1 MEGFDASNENVEVE
15 LQRQQFVKEKNDIV
29 CGFLKEK
36 EIIEIMH
43 KEEVDNLVARH
54 EQETELMRKEFQLEK
69 QDLLQGFQKQQVEN
83 VNEFKR
89 ERENYEGKTAR
100 DFQSRERNLEM
111 KYKEEK
117 LKMRREYEEIIAEKN
132 EEIKMIRRELL
143 RVEHQENLS
152 VRHSPESDVYITKIE
167 HNEEL
172 KRLAEKFNVEK
183 LELVREFHRDKAKLV
198 QVFSNQ
204 AERMNSNFDH
214 VKQRMQ
220 EDQEKELE
228 FKLEITEKL
237 LSEKFELEKK
247 RMLHQ
252 FEREMKELQESLE
265 FGYNETLLEKN
276 QTIDDLE
283 QEKRRL
289 LNALHTERFS
299 LARIYNREMS
309 LLTKSDQITKEDV
322 EVALI
327 DETAKL
333 KQQYEDELNK
343 MEQQHRQ
350 KIEVIKRKQRPFR
363 ESELEH
369 RKEIEKLKKDFENEK
384 GRLEA
389 EFRKEQF
396 NLLKSFEFEKNDLQQ
411 EYEGVINEKELEMQ
425 QRESDM
431 RQLYEEELDR
441 LKSIVA
447 KQREELETSKQKLT
461 DLADQTEEFLS
472 EKNRIEEKF
481 LKENNHR
488 QSLQQTMEANIK
500 TYERNMKEVEAFHKR
515 ELAQLRKEK
524 EQLQKIESEKKDLQK
539 EVDAL
544 KVKLEEAQIAS
555 EKEAEVGS
563 SFVAEP
569 TVTVDGEAYKEIE
582 GIRVDVKSTPTET
595 RDETL
600 KSEKE
605 EMNDFLRKIRERLR
619 KCMIKGK
626 EPKTLEEF
634 EMSYKQMKDAINQ
647 EIVEIDKIC
656 GSKENGEHDI
666 TILFPEEPTFSL
678 KDQMQA
684 VDDLLGEENTKGN
697 IDKSTKEKI
706 NLQVKGMLKKV
717 HRSHE
722 LEKLKLKKEQQH
734 EFGNVLKELADE
746 KAAKVQEPVKD
757 LRHLQDTNERGDRSP
772 MCAEIKATKD
782 RGTSTDGLHQ
792 TRNDKTSMS
801 SLYMVDELRRENE
814 GLRRSFDELENVFTK
829 DKKELTEKLQT
840 QHHDFVMSA
849 EGEIIEKLLKQ
860 KSSLEEALNTER
872 FYLSRLYYQEMKD
885 ELGDILSRRTEKLK
899 REFNGEKMNLIFKY
913 ERDITDLQKLLSEK
927 AELEMRLLQE
937 RNDVTAKLLAAHKK
951 ASPEKSRRE
960 RLKEKERLER
970 DKENLEIAIPLKKEI
985 AALQNKRHQE
995 HEKAAANLKEAIDL
1009 IMDVM
1014 ASAPLTTPEDVKPF
1028 DSLSFLSQDTVRSN
1042 EVSPAGKVNENGFK
1056 TRTQASLSR
1065 NEIHN
1070 RDELGK
1076 ALEKL
1081 VDTVVSED
1089 EEFTYESETTSG
1101 ASSDLE
1107 SEDSGT
1113 GALNGDID
1121 EGAYSGPE
1129 SNDDENTLN
1138 IKKKELEFTF
1148 NLERFNLGRL
1158 YYGEYKDS
1166 LRKAMKKLEQA
1177 KEALRSKRKDL
1188 EKEMRNGIELVVSR
1202 THFGEVSTQASKRDR
1217 GTQTVKGYMFEKSSE
1232 DLVDGQ
1238 GLYKVKTTEVTMEP
1252 PDEDDS
1258 RRTDFREN
1266 MEGKQEDKPDNK
1278 EQEKEKGK
1286 PELLSSHTKD
1296 CSRQEES
1303 QVENGERDSPATGKR
1318 DLEGKGSPTPEEDKC
1333 SSDDLNT
1340 SDGTNLS
1347 RESKYPAVGQ
1357 DLDTITE
1364 EQEEDGGYA
1373 GEAHLQDSEIEDLLS
1388 AEKKRD
1394 RDEGIKNDDVPQ
1406 EQMEIQKPTEEATPI
1421 SSKPKE
1427 HQGDEKKEKGKGD
1440 DSAITNIGKTV
1451 EKLDDEKGTD
1461 ADDGISSK
1469 EGISEKAKEVKD
1481 KSADG
1486 KEDKDTKG
1494 SPIAE
1499 TDVVGDEDMST
1510 IQNTSQAEPYNEMK
1524 RYKED
1529 QSGDEGGDRNAEQE
1543 IPVEIDGEPGIP
1555 DADEKITSLKLKTD
1569 KESPEA
1575 SISQED
1581 EKSDGDLIEGQST
1594 EEKEKKPKK
1603 KQKGI
1608 ANVIKGDSSEET
1620 DHLDGILTGGIN
1632 GHPREK
1638 DEESSPEG
1646 HTSEGEKN
1654 VEVNEKPKEK
1664 KKRKK
1669 GRGRKAGKHSK
1680 EDEKED
1686 KVEET
1691 DEEDHVNVKGRESPI
1706 SNQDLIEELTENN
1719 KILQDKFSLLCELVG
1734 KGFVDEIPELT
1745 DENYRIC
1752 PDKPLDSV
1760 HELYTEK
1767 EQLANEIQKI
1777 DLQIKELAESG
1788 SDTIKELNEDL
1799 DKKELEL
1806 MHSLEETEKH
1816 LKRDE
1821 DKKLVEHLLKEK
1833 EDVCTKLDEI
1843 NNILNEKKGEME
1855 DLRSHD
1861 GHTVPGLMYRKDVL
1875 RDDLTEKT
1883 RELNSSR
1890 KLLET
1895 ASQESEKEKQHLE
1908 NSINSLNVQFA
1919 ALQEFT
1925 NSSHGNSHLRA
1936 RPMNKWVPP
1945 EIEHLLNSK
1954 ADAEHEIGELD
1965 KKIEK
1970 AENENNK
1977 YHRVLEEQTDRL
1989 KPFYRKK
1996 ARLEKALKFVNQPSD
2011 GTEDLPT
2018 RTVVEITD
2026 GADDAGEKTQDEL
2039 LMDGNKVNVPDQYI
2053 SKNQRKMELEY
2064 QIEELN
2070 AAIRTIGIPFGLDC
2084 ELAEEIPTVEKLQMI
2099 HEAKTKKE
2107 EDLQVLEAEIID
2119 EQNNLRKGSSV
2130 DPEQLIEKFKQNE
2143 KLKKNI
2149 AKYLDSSKLAEGE
2162 HNDVKQLQSIVSSK
2176 DSLEEQAHLLDR
2188 QIWQEQSN
2196 FLEAFQFKRTGKV
2209 NADCGSKIKELLD
2222 TKDKLVEDLDNTN
2235 EKILKNVSTGG
2246 LMGTHAQGLEECV
2259 ERKVKLEEE
2268 IARLQDHIADEP
2280 GRAAESLVNIIE
2292 KKSDVSKD
2300 LKGAKRKDA
2309 DELSRVQ
2316 IESIDDYCRY
2326 DPKEVNDTFT
2336 HAISTLGKESAPIIG
2351 WEELR
2356 QKQHEM
2362 EVVLKEKAECLIRAN
2377 REGKDPS
2384 SDEEVVESVIRDKIS
2399 VDKKLQEV
2407 LEENNSKEAVFPPQE
2422 MKENESNQRLQMA
2435 DVNDEREEM
2444 EDNLSMNEYQLNT
2457 LLQSAGLIDNDVQK
2471 LESLVVEKVKL
2482 EGELEKYQLLQD
2494 LFLKKKYLQQKL
2506 CNEQQQS
2513 DECQRNEELRSELE
2527 KLNALIDR
2535 RENDVEKIKTKKNV
2549 TKEKVKHLE
2558 DEKEKLNNKLKP
2570 LTESIIKLA
2579 GEVQVRLEDAKK
2591 KLNEH
2596 EKCAVEERQALQNEL
2611 EALQDEID
2619 RWSKEEKEVDREL
2632 ESRKNGLSERNGN
2645 LLDLEKL
2652 LIEKESLREYLTEI
2666 DATLDKTEM
2675 DTVEQANVTNAQELS
2690 ERKKELERKL
2700 EEIRNKKLKMDVEFE
2715 TDEISEAMKE
2725 LFQTMENLEVR
2736 EREVSDQIRES
2747 GILGKLAERRKNGE
2761 NKVSRFFIYGILE
2774 AMGRDE
2780 KTVTELLKEK
2790 EELKNAAQKE
2800 RDNVNEEM
2808 ALLKSKV
2815 GKDLAN
2821 ALIPA
2826 SIKAQ
2831 TDKESDSLSAID
2843 EIESRELTISDLLKD
2858 FEVDNKQLR
2867 LINDELSSE
2876 LESLKNKIGEEL
2888 ANELG
2893 QYLPDKHS
2901 PFSDVVS
2908 VVQQDEKTLEDI
2920 LQEQNEKML
2929 AIEDSVG
2936 KDLLSSILWMKDN
2949 PRRVDDVDTPRML
2962 MTPSIMEEFDEDLE
2976 NVIAVYEK
2984 ELNSLSCTNDLL
2996 KERLGEVLLQ
3006 DILSLSKNTEKPVLA
3021 YGTAADPYSD
3031 GTVNEHELCTLNK
3044 DKDVSEFNA
3053 DQGAVKLPE
3062 EEINGIN
3069 VKTTDPETGGREED
3083 GIEHQDELR
3092 RGSTLKDSKDV
3103 KLMPRHQQ
3111 ERQGEVKMRG
3121 SDLRRG
3127 SGPFSSYVENKTPP
3141 KLYYMCLPHF
3151 TYPHEQN
3158 VSASADEENVQGYL
3172 RAPKIMEASGKTLGD
3187 VIAQYENDLQQI
3199 SKDLNPE
3206 SYVRDSETSTDVED
3220 AISSPTRQRRTSATP
3235 LSTVDTSDGTIPND
3249 IVEIDM
3255 KLQGI
3260 VETQDKNLGMLQL
3273 LKERLGEDL
3282 VDALITETDHP
3293 IEDDVQTNGKV
3304 DALKIPENIECGGTT
3319 RKELVGEPPDKDA
3332 STEMGK
3338 HSSDHVRPRK
3348 ISKAS
3353 IDKPKGES
3361 TERKEEKAS
3370 VTKMKA
3376 PNIVLENKTTLGDV
3390 IASYERVLDSLQS
3403 KLGPSL
3409 TRTLVTMQDPTA
3421 LEREDAHNKEK
3432 ARKTEE
3438 KTSDQYD
3445 VKEHEKQTVDEQ
3457 AKAISE
3463 KIMETL
3469 PECGTGTGERTTQTS
3484 LRAPDIMETSGK
3496 TLETIIEDY
3505 EKLIEIELK
3514 QMENE
3519 VTTLKERLGSELYK
3533 SIINTKNRGDDVAV
3547 SDRAVTFPNANETYY
3562 VNPEALKSE
3571 SVEGEVGV
3579 SSFDLKAKSLLEQ
3592 KGMTVEDIL
3601 RSYEKQLEAL
3611 SKLVPNEDGKS
3622 DSIAD
3627 LVSSYQDKIDDLESE
3642 NKTLSDRISKLSERI
3657 GPDLVGKL
3665 ECMEDEDYDVRA
3677 NDGLNAPIVMRKE
3690 DKTLENVVRNYE
3702 KELSV
3707 LRNMLPT
3714 ESEEMSSIS
3723 DIVKEYEDKIDDLKN
3738 RNNGLQKEH
3747 DRLVGKIG
3755 NDLVEDILSLK
3766 LTEAETERGGLAHS
3780 EVSEKEGNNNL
3791 RESGRLNAPF
3801 IMDKEDSTLE
3811 HVLETYE
3818 KALGILPCSRC
3829 EDNRFG
3835 INQIRSLEELERE
3848 NKIFRDA
3855 LGGGLAANLIARADE
3870 GVPEKGELKVSSKE
3884 DDNGENQLP
3893 HQEQKE
3899 NEAPFSKDERNQLT
3913 ALKVMKE
3920 EDTTIEKILKS
3931 YENEIE
3937 ALHKLFPSETN
3948 EASSVSDLVKDYE
3961 DRIEELENE
3970 KATLLDLLG
3979 ELTNTIGPGLMDEL
3993 QRLNTSDNGREE
4005 TQLGGEKCTDLA
4017 APKMIRSEDRTLEE
4031 VLKIYENELAALREL
4046 TQNHG
4051 DMASS
4056 LSDIIKSYEDKL
4068 KDRAEE
4074 ITIIENKFLELES
4087 KIGTD
4092 LVDELGKL
4100 EIRKAE
4106 KDNTFLKASEKG
4118 DRIGKKEAVKLRAPD
4133 VMIEKKLP
4141 LEDILAIY
4149 EEDLCSLK
4157 RENKIYQEGLG
4168 QSIAEELLELAKKEE
4183 SSRSENFDQ
4192 KGSNTEEDSELN
4204 TTLKES
4210 IRDNATSAMKTEEEG
4225 YELVKQPSKQ
4235 DAACAVKGDVP
4246 SGTGGLQAMNLLREE
4261 GNNIE
4266 RILNIYEKEIQALR
4280 RLASE
4285 GTGEKMSV
4293 SDLIRDYEDK
4303 ISDLETKN
4311 SVSKEKLNRLEKRV
4325 GQDLFYGLENMKSGE
4340 KSQGD
4345 EKYDAGKKSDLEALN
4360 MVISED
4366 RNLENVLKSYEKELS
4381 ALRKLLPIQND
4392 EGRSMSGIVKEY
4404 EDKMEEMRREN
4415 ERFESELKVL
4425 EDKIGANL
4433 LGDIKT
4439 TSPSDAD
4446 SGENEG
4452 GPDILGELQAPTIM
4466 KDNDL
4471 TLENVIASYEKDIE
4485 DLSSENKAL
4494 KDNLGPGLAQML
4506 LSSAGKKE
4514 RLAVTGYFAPTDTC
4528 KVDDKVITEEGES
4541 EKHDFEA
4548 EDKQDASD
4556 IRGRPLDRNNNNGIK
4571 LGTDLPPRVFKA
4583 ESLIKDEGKTI
4594 ENILRDY
4601 EKQLEV
4607 LTETD
4612 PDNKEEFISKPM
4624 TKYEDVI
4631 EGLENENNNLVK
4643 RLENLEKTIGI
4654 SLLNAVEKIGLE
4666 ETEKLKDN
4674 CDQEMDDNLMVP
4686 EIMKKEGRTLENVI
4700 KAYERELDVLRDF
4713 IPREDGNRGA
4723 ITDVVKDYE
4732 DKINKLKRENK
4743 QLTVD
4748 LGSLEEKIGRDLVN
4762 DIKMLEGTVI
4772 VETEA
4777 KELKAGE
4784 SQKNLKVTKIMEVK
4798 RSALEDVLQT
4808 YEDALGTFLSDAS
4821 NFIDG
4826 PEGIVYDQSST
4837 MNELKEENDILKRT
4851 VGPALSQK
4859 LINIGKGGA
4868 EATEGEKKVS
4878 ENDTNVE
4885 YELDGITE
4893 LETGV
4898 KQQSPAQNKKEEFK
4912 VVSLVR
4918 EEGRT
4923 IENVLKTYEEELETL
4938 KSVVLDDT
4946 GQAAETFLDLIRKYE
4961 AEKEKLERT
4970 NKSLLEKQEFLEK
4983 HIGPDLIND
4992 VENKRNVPLRDN
5004 RSDINALALMQEE
5017 ERTLETVIRCYEKE
5031 LDALRKM
5038 NVSQKKEGDVSISD
5052 LISGYEG
5059 KLDDLKNENK
5069 LLKYDLHKMK
5079 DKLGSNLAE
5088 HIKGLDDKAESEA
5101 EAEDKEERMA
5111 SYGSLEADNKAADG
5125 THGEEL
5131 QEVVGEKKLLLTT
5144 GSQENDN
5151 KVPDSD
5157 DLKAK
5162 NLIRDKGM
5170 TIENILK
5177 NYEQQI
5183 EALSKLTS
5191 QEKDS
5196 SSTIADLVTNYEKKI
5211 EDLKASNSVLEKN
5224 MGILAEKIGKD
5235 LVKALEGELGSDEE
5249 RDGYRDSGQQ
5259 QEDRSRS
5266 RWKAFQKI
5274 KEDEKTLADII
5285 ENYEDD
5291 LERLKREKSAM
5302 EALLNNEKDGQSAL
5316 DVISQYEDEIHC
5328 LKDTN
5333 KEKENKLSTLIA
5345 RIGDNLATDIL
5356 TLPQGKGPMGS
5367 CSLEALRV
5375 MALHGKQLFAV
5386 LIDYEDDLMKLT
5398 RENETLKAVASKDE
5412 VGGKTVTS
5420 FVSEYEDKIQKLIKE
5435 KNDSE
5440 FSLRM
5445 LTEKIGEPLVN
5456 EITNTCN
5463 EDKPTSV
5470 NAVKIM
5476 KDESKSLANVIE
5488 KYENELA
5495 KLGAIRDLATED
5507 PETKSFIEKI
5517 SEYEDEISLLTRKIK
5532 EQTLLEKKVGIEFSK
5547 QLTALA
5553 KCGTGESKEA
5563 VSLKAVAI
5571 MEREKESTV
5580 ADVLK
5585 EYETDLENKNHEI
5598 SVLKELISS
5607 DMLEIA
5613 ASQESEIH
5621 ELKKVKEILANELD
5635 VITDKVG
5642 KELVR
5647 ELLKKSS
5654 GQPELEKDKLYRD
5667 VVEKMN
5673 KDGKPLESVI
5683 EEYDQEIKLMMSKNE
5698 ELSRKEG
5705 LLTAKIGERL
5715 IVELLSPDVSYNS
5728 TDVETKPLFVASE
5741 VMLTEKKTLA
5751 EVVLDYEEEIA
5762 KLKRENG
5769 ALRVFTEE
5777 SSQDTS
5783 VIDAITNYEEQIEK
5797 IGGEQ
5802 RELMNRLHKITHRV
5816 GVGLTKELLKLPDD
5830 VCESKPEATNQLTAL
5845 TLLKESNFSL
5855 TDVLRMYETKL
5866 RGGDEVDLGP
5876 LVSGNV
5882 MTDDIKFA
5890 HLVRLESEP
5899 QAIISEEGNSEI
5911 FRYLQG
5917 NEFGGAIPRDGNALN
5932 IALSQE
5938 HDQMKMLEKIN
5949 AVLSEKFEQLS
5960 RKVGKEL
5967 SQALMRSPEDKEQ
5980 EGEAAITTAED
5991 LDAFDDINK
6000 ERATIAEVLESYERR
6015 LKGPSQSDVGTLGNG
6030 HVKEEEIKP
6039 ARSVRANEIV
6049 EEICDINDTEIVSH
6063 YKALNEEDASEVPEL
6078 WDMDI
6083 AYLVEVVE
6091 HPGESV
6097 LPIPDKDVIHEEVT
6111 KVELPQHERN
6121 LSSENLE
6128 ELFDRE
6134 FPVENKGGTKLTEN
6148 KAVEGETMGTLER
6161 RIMELE
6167 RELETQKLLKE
6178 KYEKDVHDLLKDI
6191 VDLKMQQVDGDSK
6204 NLEETRREIQEEVDL
6219 KQDNKRLHEELE
6231 DEKQRRLSMEKIKG
6245 DLSEKLDSLI
6255 KENEL
6260 LRKKQSDAQNV
6271 SENERAEEICHIGET
6286 EMASDYNISQID
6298 LDQNDE
6304 KETDSRAFTESN
6316 DLELI
6321 SLQRLIPESPVSIEH
6336 PVELLVDTERHPLED
6351 KVIKVELPEYMDTL
6365 NPDFV
6370 KSLLGNDFPL
6380 DDSGNVCEISDSKT
6394 TESKGEFRGGEKL
6407 ETFEKKIKEL
6417 EQELRNEKRLKE
6429 KYEKDIQDLLQDIVD
6444 LKMKQAENDEESPA
6458 ETRTKIQEDVDLR
6471 LNNKRLQ
6478 EDLAKERKR
6487 RLSIEE
6493 SKRDLLDEVDTLMRE
6508 REVFLQQQNE
6518 TKMDGKL
6525 VEEMISL
6532 RKKIGELVTKN
6543 KNLNKE
6549 VEELR
6554 ESIKEMEVCHEEEKS
6569 RLLMNFETE
6578 KSAMMDELVTS
6589 KSELENQLQE
6599 LLAMNDDLKRTI
6611 KSLLEELKESNEKL
6625 VTEGEKHDK
6634 KLCEEIKQHHAEQV
6648 GAALLEEVEEKDTN
6662 AAHERMKTGNL
6673 KEQLDETENALQQT
6687 LKRYQGEITSLE
6699 TERVKSDDELRQE
6712 IEILR
6717 NKLELSKDSAEQQ
6730 RKDFENVLAK
6740 EKERIKDELE
6750 LELAREKRRLKL
6762 DFEDREDTYGREIK
6776 KHSTDLQEQEE
6787 KWNKEREEM
6796 QELFRVE
6803 KEKLQKAFDEEL
6815 RSKMAE
6821 KEEQNRRS
6829 NEQINREFEKEKMEI
6844 KATIEKKIYEQLID
6858 KNIAAET
6865 DFRDVLSKILQ
6876 EHSKEIEGVEDDI
6889 RKAEERFQKDRNR
6902 LIEQTDKEKEAL
6914 KKTHEEEK
6922 RALESAVQNLLKEVV
6937 KLKHQRKEMRMIH
6950 KKEKESL
6957 EEIYERDR
6965 VKLKE
6970 DWDRYK
6976 EDLLRKVQG
6985 EFDCKLENETTK
6997 LETRLEDMK
7006 REMQKSAQRAQELEA
7021 ILRGIPRENEQRVS
7035 DGDYSQGIVVKES
7048 EEQLKEIKSAKKKLE
7063 EEYEKKLKAEKRRFE
7078 DTLQALRREIGSL
7091 QEKRRLIQ
7099 DKLYNHDPS
7108 VVDRHVMEKSLANFK
7123 MEMLSK
7129 MEEEVSQKIVR
7140 EKKPLEETIRELQ
7153 DENEELKRQR
7163 WELRNQLRR
7172 ERSKLEEQFEQEREK
7187 MERQFLKEKEE
7198 LKNKLEVRIQREM
7211 TKRTLEEKV
7220 TRALSPSSNVSFMKL
7235 IENCKAP
7242 MHC

>member
-1 MEGFDASNENVEVE
+1 M
-15 LQRQQFVKEKNDIV
+15 
-29 CGFLKEK
+29 
-36 EIIEIMH
+36 
-43 KEEVDNLVARH
+43 
-54 EQETELMRKEFQLEK
+54 
-69 QDLLQGFQKQQVEN
+69 
-83 VNEFKR
+83 
-89 ERENYEGKTAR
+89 
-100 DFQSRERNLEM
+100 
-111 KYKEEK
+111 
-117 LKMRREYEEIIAEKN
+117 
-132 EEIKMIRRELL
+132 
-143 RVEHQENLS
+143 
-152 VRHSPESDVYITKIE
+152 
-167 HNEEL
+167 
-172 KRLAEKFNVEK
+172 
-183 LELVREFHRDKAKLV
+183 
-198 QVFSNQ
+198 
-204 AERMNSNFDH
+204 
-214 VKQRMQ
+214 
-220 EDQEKELE
+220 
-228 FKLEITEKL
+228 
-237 LSEKFELEKK
+237 
-247 RMLHQ
+247 
-252 FEREMKELQESLE
+252 
-265 FGYNETLLEKN
+265 
-276 QTIDDLE
+276 
-283 QEKRRL
+283 
-289 LNALHTERFS
+289 
-299 LARIYNREMS
+299 
-309 LLTKSDQITKEDV
+309 
-322 EVALI
+322 
-327 DETAKL
+327 
-333 KQQYEDELNK
+333 
-343 MEQQHRQ
+343 
-350 KIEVIKRKQRPFR
+350 
-363 ESELEH
+363 
-369 RKEIEKLKKDFENEK
+369 
-384 GRLEA
+384 
-389 EFRKEQF
+389 
-396 NLLKSFEFEKNDLQQ
+396 
-411 EYEGVINEKELEMQ
+411 
-425 QRESDM
+425 
-431 RQLYEEELDR
+431 
-441 LKSIVA
+441 
-447 KQREELETSKQKLT
+447 
-461 DLADQTEEFLS
+461 
-472 EKNRIEEKF
+472 
-481 LKENNHR
+481 
-488 QSLQQTMEANIK
+488 
-500 TYERNMKEVEAFHKR
+500 
-515 ELAQLRKEK
+515 
-524 EQLQKIESEKKDLQK
+524 
-539 EVDAL
+539 
-544 KVKLEEAQIAS
+544 
-555 EKEAEVGS
+555 
-563 SFVAEP
+563 
-569 TVTVDGEAYKEIE
+569 
-582 GIRVDVKSTPTET
+582 
-595 RDETL
+595 
-600 KSEKE
+600 
-605 EMNDFLRKIRERLR
+605 
-619 KCMIKGK
+619 
-626 EPKTLEEF
+626 
-634 EMSYKQMKDAINQ
+634 
-647 EIVEIDKIC
+647 
-656 GSKENGEHDI
+656 
-666 TILFPEEPTFSL
+666 
-678 KDQMQA
+678 
-684 VDDLLGEENTKGN
+684 
-697 IDKSTKEKI
+697 
-706 NLQVKGMLKKV
+706 
-717 HRSHE
+717 
-722 LEKLKLKKEQQH
+722 
-734 EFGNVLKELADE
+734 
-746 KAAKVQEPVKD
+746 
-757 LRHLQDTNERGDRSP
+757 
-772 MCAEIKATKD
+772 
-782 RGTSTDGLHQ
+782 
-792 TRNDKTSMS
+792 
-801 SLYMVDELRRENE
+801 
-814 GLRRSFDELENVFTK
+814 
-829 DKKELTEKLQT
+829 
-840 QHHDFVMSA
+840 
-849 EGEIIEKLLKQ
+849 
-860 KSSLEEALNTER
+860 
-872 FYLSRLYYQEMKD
+872 
-885 ELGDILSRRTEKLK
+885 
-899 REFNGEKMNLIFKY
+899 
-913 ERDITDLQKLLSEK
+913 
-927 AELEMRLLQE
+927 
-937 RNDVTAKLLAAHKK
+937 
-951 ASPEKSRRE
+951 
-960 RLKEKERLER
+960 
-970 DKENLEIAIPLKKEI
+970 
-985 AALQNKRHQE
+985 
-995 HEKAAANLKEAIDL
+995 
-1009 IMDVM
+1009 
-1014 ASAPLTTPEDVKPF
+1014 
-1028 DSLSFLSQDTVRSN
+1028 
-1042 EVSPAGKVNENGFK
+1042 
-1056 TRTQASLSR
+1056 
-1065 NEIHN
+1065 
-1070 RDELGK
+1070 
-1076 ALEKL
+1076 
-1081 VDTVVSED
+1081 
-1089 EEFTYESETTSG
+1089 
-1101 ASSDLE
+1101 
-1107 SEDSGT
+1107 
-1113 GALNGDID
+1113 
-1121 EGAYSGPE
+1121 
-1129 SNDDENTLN
+1129 
-1138 IKKKELEFTF
+1138 
-1148 NLERFNLGRL
+1148 
-1158 YYGEYKDS
+1158 
-1166 LRKAMKKLEQA
+1166 
-1177 KEALRSKRKDL
+1177 
-1188 EKEMRNGIELVVSR
+1188 
-1202 THFGEVSTQASKRDR
+1202 
-1217 GTQTVKGYMFEKSSE
+1217 
-1232 DLVDGQ
+1232 
-1238 GLYKVKTTEVTMEP
+1238 
-1252 PDEDDS
+1252 
-1258 RRTDFREN
+1258 
-1266 MEGKQEDKPDNK
+1266 
-1278 EQEKEKGK
+1278 
-1286 PELLSSHTKD
+1286 
-1296 CSRQEES
+1296 
-1303 QVENGERDSPATGKR
+1303 
-1318 DLEGKGSPTPEEDKC
+1318 
-1333 SSDDLNT
+1333 
-1340 SDGTNLS
+1340 
-1347 RESKYPAVGQ
+1347 
-1357 DLDTITE
+1357 
-1364 EQEEDGGYA
+1364 
-1373 GEAHLQDSEIEDLLS
+1373 
-1388 AEKKRD
+1388 
-1394 RDEGIKNDDVPQ
+1394 
-1406 EQMEIQKPTEEATPI
+1406 
-1421 SSKPKE
+1421 
-1427 HQGDEKKEKGKGD
+1427 
-1440 DSAITNIGKTV
+1440 
-1451 EKLDDEKGTD
+1451 
-1461 ADDGISSK
+1461 
-1469 EGISEKAKEVKD
+1469 
-1481 KSADG
+1481 
-1486 KEDKDTKG
+1486 
-1494 SPIAE
+1494 
-1499 TDVVGDEDMST
+1499 
-1510 IQNTSQAEPYNEMK
+1510 
-1524 RYKED
+1524 
-1529 QSGDEGGDRNAEQE
+1529 
-1543 IPVEIDGEPGIP
+1543 
-1555 DADEKITSLKLKTD
+1555 
-1569 KESPEA
+1569 
-1575 SISQED
+1575 
-1581 EKSDGDLIEGQST
+1581 
-1594 EEKEKKPKK
+1594 
-1603 KQKGI
+1603 
-1608 ANVIKGDSSEET
+1608 
-1620 DHLDGILTGGIN
+1620 
-1632 GHPREK
+1632 
-1638 DEESSPEG
+1638 
-1646 HTSEGEKN
+1646 
-1654 VEVNEKPKEK
+1654 
-1664 KKRKK
+1664 
-1669 GRGRKAGKHSK
+1669 
-1680 EDEKED
+1680 
-1686 KVEET
+1686 
-1691 DEEDHVNVKGRESPI
+1691 NVKGRESPI
-1706 SNQDLIEELTENN
+1706 SNQDLIEELTEKN

-1745 DENYRIC
+1745 DKNYRRS
-1752 PDKPLDSV
+1752 PDTPLDSV
-1760 HELYTEK
+1760 HELYTAK
-1767 EQLANEIQKI
+1767 KQLANEIQKI

-1799 DKKELEL
+1799 DKKELAL

-1816 LKRDE
+1816 LRRNE

-1833 EDVCTKLDEI
+1833 EDVCTKLDEM

-1855 DLRSHD
+1855 DLRSDD

-1895 ASQESEKEKQHLE
+1895 ASQESEKEKEHLE

-1919 ALQEFT
+1919 ALQEVT

-1977 YHRVLEEQTDRL
+1977 YHRVLQEQTDRL

-2018 RTVVEITD
+2018 RTAEEITD
-2026 GADDAGEKTQDEL
+2026 GAVDAGEKTQDEL

-2053 SKNQRKMELEY
+2053 CKNQRKMELEY

-2099 HEAKTKKE
+2099 HEGKTKKE
-2107 EDLQVLEAEIID
+2107 EDLQVLEAEIIN

-2162 HNDVKQLQSIVSSK
+2162 HNDVKQLQSILSSK
-2176 DSLEEQAHLLDR
+2176 DSLEKQAHLLDR

-2222 TKDKLVEDLDNTN
+2222 TKDKLVEDLDNIN
-2235 EKILKNVSTGG
+2235 EEILKNISTGG

-2259 ERKVKLEEE
+2259 ERKEKLEEE

-2292 KKSDVSKD
+2292 KKSDISKD

-2316 IESIDDYCRY
+2316 IESSDDYFRY

-2336 HAISTLGKESAPIIG
+2336 QAISTRGKESAPIIG

-2399 VDKKLQEV
+2399 VDKRLQEV
-2407 LEENNSKEAVFPPQE
+2407 LEENNSKEGVFPPQE

-2435 DVNDEREEM
+2435 EVNDKREEM

-2457 LLQSAGLIDNDVQK
+2457 LLQNAGLIDNDVQK

-2482 EGELEKYQLLQD
+2482 EGELERSQLLQD
-2494 LFLKKKYLQQKL
+2494 LFLKKKYLQEKL
-2506 CNEQQQS
+2506 RNEQQQS

-2535 RENDVEKIKTKKNV
+2535 REKDVEKIKTKKNV
-2549 TKEKVKHLE
+2549 TEEKVKHLE
-2558 DEKEKLNNKLKP
+2558 DKKEKLSNKLKP

-2632 ESRKNGLSERNGN
+2632 ESRKNELSERNGN

-2675 DTVEQANVTNAQELS
+2675 DTVEQANVTNTQELS
-2690 ERKKELERKL
+2690 ERKNELERKL
-2700 EEIRNKKLKMDVEFE
+2700 DEIRNKKLKMDVEFE
-2715 TDEISEAMKE
+2715 TEEISEAMKE

-2808 ALLKSKV
+2808 ALLKTKV

-2831 TDKESDSLSAID
+2831 IDKESDSLSAID
-2843 EIESRELTISDLLKD
+2843 EIESRQLTISDLLKD

-2920 LQEQNEKML
+2920 LQEQNEKMH

-2949 PRRVDDVDTPRML
+2949 SRRVDDVNTPRML

-2984 ELNSLSCTNDLL
+2984 ELNSLSCKNDLL

-3031 GTVNEHELCTLNK
+3031 GTLNEHELCTLNK

-3062 EEINGIN
+3062 EEVNGIN

-3083 GIEHQDELR
+3083 GIETEDELR

-3103 KLMPRHQQ
+3103 KLIPKHQQ

-3121 SDLRRG
+3121 SDFRRG
-3127 SGPFSSYVENKTPP
+3127 SGPLPSYVENKIPL
-3141 KLYYMCLPHF
+3141 KLYYICLPYF
-3151 TYPHEQN
+3151 TYPHEQS

-3187 VIAQYENDLQQI
+3187 VIAQYENDLQRI
-3199 SKDLNPE
+3199 PKDLNPE
-3206 SYVRDSETSTDVED
+3206 SYVRDSDTSTDVED

-3282 VDALITETDHP
+3282 VDALIIETDHP
-3293 IEDDVQTNGKV
+3293 IEEDVQTNGEV
-3304 DALKIPENIECGGTT
+3304 DALKVPENIDRGETT
-3319 RKELVGEPPDKDA
+3319 CKELVGEPPDRDA

-3338 HSSDHVRPRK
+3338 HSSGHVRPRK

-3353 IDKPKGES
+3353 IEKPKGES

-3370 VTKMKA
+3370 VKKIKA

-3409 TRTLVTMQDPTA
+3409 TRTLVTMQDSTA

-3438 KTSDQYD
+3438 RTSDQYD
-3445 VKEHEKQTVDEQ
+3445 VKEYEKQTVDEQ
-3457 AKAISE
+3457 AKEISE

-3519 VTTLKERLGSELYK
+3519 VTTLKERLGSDLYE
-3533 SIINTKNRGDDVAV
+3533 SIINTKNRDDDLAV
-3547 SDRAVTFPNANETYY
+3547 SDTAVTFPNENETYY
-3562 VNPEALKSE
+3562 VNPVALKSE

-3579 SSFDLKAKSLLEQ
+3579 SSFDLKAKSLLER

-3622 DSIAD
+3622 NTTAD

-3642 NKTLSDRISKLSERI
+3642 NKTFSDRISNLSERI
-3657 GPDLVGKL
+3657 GPDLVDKL
-3665 ECMEDEDYDVRA
+3665 ECTEDEDYDVRED
-3677 NDGLNAPIVMRKE
+3677 DGLNAPIVMRKE

-3723 DIVKEYEDKIDDLKN
+3723 DIIKEYEEKIDDLKN
-3738 RNNGLQKEH
+3738 RNKGLQKER

-3780 EVSEKEGNNNL
+3780 ELSEKEGNNNL
-3791 RESGRLNAPF
+3791 RESSRLNAPF

-3818 KALGILPCSRC
+3818 KALGILPYSRG
-3829 EDNRFG
+3829 EVSRFG
-3835 INQIRSLEELERE
+3835 INQIPSLEELERE

-3855 LGGGLAANLIARADE
+3855 LGGGLAANLIAKADE
-3870 GVPEKGELKVSSKE
+3870 GVSEKGELKVSSKE
-3884 DDNGENQLP
+3884 DDNGENNLP
-3893 HQEQKE
+3893 YQEQEE
-3899 NEAPFSKDERNQLT
+3899 NEAPFSKDERHQLK

-3920 EDTTIEKILKS
+3920 EDTTIERILKN
-3931 YENEIE
+3931 YENEIA

-3948 EASSVSDLVKDYE
+3948 EASSVSDLVKNYE

-3993 QRLNTSDNGREE
+3993 QHLNTSDNEREQ
-4005 TQLGGEKCTDLA
+4005 TQLGGEKRSDLA
-4017 APKMIRSEDRTLEE
+4017 APKMIRSEDRTLEQ
-4031 VLKIYENELAALREL
+4031 VLKIYENELAALREM

-4068 KDRAEE
+4068 KDRAKE
-4074 ITIIENKFLELES
+4074 ITFIENKFLELQS
-4087 KIGTD
+4087 KIGSD
-4092 LVDELGKL
+4092 LVDELDNL

-4106 KDNTFLKASEKG
+4106 KDNTFLKASEKE

-4133 VMIEKKLP
+4133 VMNEKKLP

-4168 QSIAEELLELAKKEE
+4168 QSIAEELLDLAKKEE
-4183 SSRSENFDQ
+4183 SSRSKDFDQ
-4192 KGSNTEEDSELN
+4192 QRSGSGAEPNA
-4204 TTLKES
+4204 TLMER
-4210 IRDNATSAMKTEEEG
+4210 IRDNAMSAMRTEEEG
-4225 YELVKQPSKQ
+4225 YELMKQPSKE
-4235 DAACAVKGDVP
+4235 DPACAVKGDLP
-4246 SGTGGLQAMNLLREE
+4246 SDTGGLEAMNLLREE

-4285 GTGEKMSV
+4285 GIGEKMCV

-4303 ISDLETKN
+4303 INDLEMKN
-4311 SVSKEKLNRLEKRV
+4311 SVSKEKLNRLQNRV
-4325 GQDLFYGLENMKSGE
+4325 GQDLFYDLENMQSRE
-4340 KSQGD
+4340 KPQGD
-4345 EKYDAGKKSDLEALN
+4345 ESYEAGKKSDLEALN
-4360 MVISED
+4360 MIISED
-4366 RNLENVLKSYEKELS
+4366 TKLENVLKNYEKELS

-4392 EGRSMSGIVKEY
+4392 EGRSMSDIIKEY

-4425 EDKIGANL
+4425 EDKIGANRL
-4433 LGDIKT
+4433 NDIKT
-4439 TSPSDAD
+4439 TSLSDAD
-4446 SGENEG
+4446 EGENEG
-4452 GPDILGELQAPTIM
+4452 GRDILGELKAPTIM

-4485 DLSSENKAL
+4485 DLSSENKTL
-4494 KDNLGPGLAQML
+4494 TDNLGPGLVQML

-4514 RLAVTGYFAPTDTC
+4514 RPAPTCYFAPTDTT

-4541 EKHDFEA
+4541 QKHDFEP

-4556 IRGRPLDRNNNNGIK
+4556 IRGRPLDRNNNNEIK
-4571 LGTDLPPRVFKA
+4571 FGTDLPLRVFRA

-4594 ENILRDY
+4594 ENIIRDY
-4601 EKQLEV
+4601 EKKLEV
-4607 LTETD
+4607 LTEKD
-4612 PDNKEEFISKPM
+4612 PDNKEEFISKQM

-4631 EGLENENNNLVK
+4631 EGLENKNNNLVK

-4654 SLLNAVEKIGLE
+4654 SLLNAMEKIGLE

-4732 DKINKLKRENK
+4732 DKIDKLKRENK

-4885 YELDGITE
+4885 YELDGITG

-4898 KQQSPAQNKKEEFK
+4898 KQQSPAQNTVAKEEFK
-4912 VVSLVR
+4912 VESLIR

-4970 NKSLLEKQEFLEK
+4970 NKSLIERLEFLEK

-4992 VENKRNVPLRDN
+4992 IENKRKVPLRDN
-5004 RSDINALALMQEE
+5004 RSEINAIALMQEE

-5038 NVSQKKEGDVSISD
+5038 NVSQQEEGDVSIPD

-5111 SYGSLEADNKAADG
+5111 SYGSLEAANKTADG

-5131 QEVVGEKKLLLTT
+5131 HEVVGEKKRLLTT
-5144 GSQENDN
+5144 ESKENDN
-5151 KVPDSD
+5151 RVPVSD

-5196 SSTIADLVTNYEKKI
+5196 SYTIADLVTNYEKKI
-5211 EDLKASNSVLEKN
+5211 EDLKASNSVLDEN
-5224 MGILAEKIGKD
+5224 MGILTEKIGND
-5235 LVKALEGELGSDEE
+5235 LVKALEGELGNDEE
-5249 RDGYRDSGQQ
+5249 RDGYRDSVQQ
-5259 QEDRSRS
+5259 QEDRARS

-5291 LERLKREKSAM
+5291 LERFQREKRAM

-5328 LKDTN
+5328 LKDTT

-5356 TLPQGKGPMGS
+5356 TLPQGKEPIGS

-5386 LIDYEDDLMKLT
+5386 LIEYEDDLMKLT

-5412 VGGKTVTS
+5412 VDGKTVTS
-5420 FVSEYEDKIQKLIKE
+5420 LVLEYEDKIQKLIKE

-5445 LTEKIGEPLVN
+5445 ITEKMGEPLVN

-5476 KDESKSLANVIE
+5476 KDEKKTLADVIE

-5507 PETKSFIEKI
+5507 AETKSFIEKI

-5547 QLTALA
+5547 QLAALA
-5553 KCGTGESKEA
+5553 KCGTGESKDA

-5598 SVLKELISS
+5598 SVLKELIST

-5621 ELKKVKEILANELD
+5621 ELKKVKEILANDLD
-5635 VITDKVG
+5635 TITDKVG

-5647 ELLKKSS
+5647 EILKKTS
-5654 GQPELEKDKLYRD
+5654 GQPEFEKDKLYRD
-5667 VVEKMN
+5667 VVERMS
-5673 KDGKPLESVI
+5673 KDGKPLERVI
-5683 EEYDQEIKLMMSKNE
+5683 EEYDQEIKLMMGKNE
-5698 ELSRKEG
+5698 ELIRKEG

-5715 IVELLSPDVSYNS
+5715 IVELLSSDVPYNS
-5728 TDVETKPLFVASE
+5728 IEMEMKPLFAASE

-5830 VCESKPEATNQLTAL
+5830 VCESKPEATSQLTAL
-5845 TLLKESNFSL
+5845 TLLKEKNFSL

-5876 LVSGNV
+5876 LVSRNV
-5882 MTDDIKFA
+5882 MTEDIKFA

-5899 QAIISEEGNSEI
+5899 QAIISGEGNSEMS
-5911 FRYLQG
+5911 RYLQG
-5917 NEFGGAIPRDGNALN
+5917 NEFDGAIPRDGNALN
-5932 IALSQE
+5932 TALLQE

-5949 AVLSEKFEQLS
+5949 AALSEKYEQLS

-6039 ARSVRANEIV
+6039 ARLVRANEIV

-6063 YKALNEEDASEVPEL
+6063 YKALNEEDAPEVPEL

-6083 AYLVEVVE
+6083 TYLVEVVE

-6097 LPIPDKDVIHEEVT
+6097 LPIPDKEVIHEEVT

-6121 LSSENLE
+6121 LSCENLE
-6128 ELFDRE
+6128 ELFDSE
-6134 FPVENKGGTKLTEN
+6134 FPVENKGGTKLTET
-6148 KAVEGETMGTLER
+6148 KAVEGETMDTLER

-6167 RELETQKLLKE
+6167 QELETQKLLKE

-6204 NLEETRREIQEEVDL
+6204 NLEETRRKIQEEVHL

-6231 DEKQRRLSMEKIKG
+6231 DEKQRRLSMEKTKG

-6321 SLQRLIPESPVSIEH
+6321 SLERLIPASPVSIEH
-6336 PVELLVDTERHPLED
+6336 PVELLVETKRHPLEEE
-6351 KVIKVELPEYMDTL
+6351 VIKVELPEYMDTL

-6370 KSLLGNDFPL
+6370 NSLLGNNFQL
-6380 DDSGNVCEISDSKT
+6380 DGSGNVCEISDSKT

-6429 KYEKDIQDLLQDIVD
+6429 KYEKENQDLLQDIVD
-6444 LKMKQAENDEESPA
+6444 LKMKQAENDEVSPA

-6634 KLCEEIKQHHAEQV
+6634 TLCEEIKQHHAEQV
-6648 GAALLEEVEEKDTN
+6648 GVALLEEVEEKDTN
-6662 AAHERMKTGNL
+6662 AAHERMKNENL
-6673 KEQLDETENALQQT
+6673 KEQLDEPENALQQT

-6699 TERVKSDDELRQE
+6699 TERAKSDDELRQE

-6717 NKLELSKDSAEQQ
+6717 TKLELSKASAEQQ

-6740 EKERIKDELE
+6740 EKERIKDDLE
-6750 LELAREKRRLKL
+6750 LELAREKRKLKL
-6762 DFEDREDTYGREIK
+6762 DFEDREDSYGREIK

-6787 KWNKEREEM
+6787 KWNIEREEM
-6796 QELFRVE
+6796 QELFRIE

-6829 NEQINREFEKEKMEI
+6829 NEQMNREFEKEKMEI

-6889 RKAEERFQKDRNR
+6889 RKAEERFHKDRNR

-6922 RALESAVQNLLKEVV
+6922 KALESAVQNLLKEVV

-7006 REMQKSAQRAQELEA
+7006 REMQKSAQRAQELEG

-7099 DKLYNHDPS
+7099 DKLYNQDPS

-7129 MEEEVSQKIVR
+7129 MEEEVSQKIAR

-7172 ERSKLEEQFEQEREK
+7172 ERSKLEEQFEQERET

>member
-1 MEGFDASNENVEVE
+1 M
-15 LQRQQFVKEKNDIV
+15 
-29 CGFLKEK
+29 
-36 EIIEIMH
+36 
-43 KEEVDNLVARH
+43 
-54 EQETELMRKEFQLEK
+54 
-69 QDLLQGFQKQQVEN
+69 
-83 VNEFKR
+83 
-89 ERENYEGKTAR
+89 
-100 DFQSRERNLEM
+100 
-111 KYKEEK
+111 
-117 LKMRREYEEIIAEKN
+117 
-132 EEIKMIRRELL
+132 
-143 RVEHQENLS
+143 
-152 VRHSPESDVYITKIE
+152 
-167 HNEEL
+167 
-172 KRLAEKFNVEK
+172 
-183 LELVREFHRDKAKLV
+183 
-198 QVFSNQ
+198 
-204 AERMNSNFDH
+204 
-214 VKQRMQ
+214 
-220 EDQEKELE
+220 
-228 FKLEITEKL
+228 
-237 LSEKFELEKK
+237 
-247 RMLHQ
+247 
-252 FEREMKELQESLE
+252 
-265 FGYNETLLEKN
+265 
-276 QTIDDLE
+276 
-283 QEKRRL
+283 
-289 LNALHTERFS
+289 
-299 LARIYNREMS
+299 
-309 LLTKSDQITKEDV
+309 
-322 EVALI
+322 
-327 DETAKL
+327 
-333 KQQYEDELNK
+333 
-343 MEQQHRQ
+343 
-350 KIEVIKRKQRPFR
+350 
-363 ESELEH
+363 
-369 RKEIEKLKKDFENEK
+369 
-384 GRLEA
+384 
-389 EFRKEQF
+389 
-396 NLLKSFEFEKNDLQQ
+396 
-411 EYEGVINEKELEMQ
+411 
-425 QRESDM
+425 
-431 RQLYEEELDR
+431 
-441 LKSIVA
+441 
-447 KQREELETSKQKLT
+447 
-461 DLADQTEEFLS
+461 
-472 EKNRIEEKF
+472 
-481 LKENNHR
+481 
-488 QSLQQTMEANIK
+488 
-500 TYERNMKEVEAFHKR
+500 
-515 ELAQLRKEK
+515 
-524 EQLQKIESEKKDLQK
+524 
-539 EVDAL
+539 
-544 KVKLEEAQIAS
+544 
-555 EKEAEVGS
+555 
-563 SFVAEP
+563 
-569 TVTVDGEAYKEIE
+569 
-582 GIRVDVKSTPTET
+582 
-595 RDETL
+595 
-600 KSEKE
+600 
-605 EMNDFLRKIRERLR
+605 
-619 KCMIKGK
+619 
-626 EPKTLEEF
+626 
-634 EMSYKQMKDAINQ
+634 
-647 EIVEIDKIC
+647 
-656 GSKENGEHDI
+656 
-666 TILFPEEPTFSL
+666 
-678 KDQMQA
+678 
-684 VDDLLGEENTKGN
+684 
-697 IDKSTKEKI
+697 
-706 NLQVKGMLKKV
+706 
-717 HRSHE
+717 
-722 LEKLKLKKEQQH
+722 
-734 EFGNVLKELADE
+734 
-746 KAAKVQEPVKD
+746 
-757 LRHLQDTNERGDRSP
+757 
-772 MCAEIKATKD
+772 
-782 RGTSTDGLHQ
+782 
-792 TRNDKTSMS
+792 
-801 SLYMVDELRRENE
+801 
-814 GLRRSFDELENVFTK
+814 
-829 DKKELTEKLQT
+829 
-840 QHHDFVMSA
+840 
-849 EGEIIEKLLKQ
+849 
-860 KSSLEEALNTER
+860 
-872 FYLSRLYYQEMKD
+872 
-885 ELGDILSRRTEKLK
+885 
-899 REFNGEKMNLIFKY
+899 
-913 ERDITDLQKLLSEK
+913 
-927 AELEMRLLQE
+927 
-937 RNDVTAKLLAAHKK
+937 
-951 ASPEKSRRE
+951 
-960 RLKEKERLER
+960 
-970 DKENLEIAIPLKKEI
+970 
-985 AALQNKRHQE
+985 
-995 HEKAAANLKEAIDL
+995 
-1009 IMDVM
+1009 
-1014 ASAPLTTPEDVKPF
+1014 
-1028 DSLSFLSQDTVRSN
+1028 
-1042 EVSPAGKVNENGFK
+1042 
-1056 TRTQASLSR
+1056 
-1065 NEIHN
+1065 
-1070 RDELGK
+1070 
-1076 ALEKL
+1076 
-1081 VDTVVSED
+1081 
-1089 EEFTYESETTSG
+1089 
-1101 ASSDLE
+1101 
-1107 SEDSGT
+1107 
-1113 GALNGDID
+1113 
-1121 EGAYSGPE
+1121 
-1129 SNDDENTLN
+1129 
-1138 IKKKELEFTF
+1138 
-1148 NLERFNLGRL
+1148 
-1158 YYGEYKDS
+1158 
-1166 LRKAMKKLEQA
+1166 
-1177 KEALRSKRKDL
+1177 
-1188 EKEMRNGIELVVSR
+1188 
-1202 THFGEVSTQASKRDR
+1202 
-1217 GTQTVKGYMFEKSSE
+1217 
-1232 DLVDGQ
+1232 
-1238 GLYKVKTTEVTMEP
+1238 
-1252 PDEDDS
+1252 
-1258 RRTDFREN
+1258 
-1266 MEGKQEDKPDNK
+1266 
-1278 EQEKEKGK
+1278 
-1286 PELLSSHTKD
+1286 
-1296 CSRQEES
+1296 
-1303 QVENGERDSPATGKR
+1303 
-1318 DLEGKGSPTPEEDKC
+1318 
-1333 SSDDLNT
+1333 
-1340 SDGTNLS
+1340 
-1347 RESKYPAVGQ
+1347 
-1357 DLDTITE
+1357 
-1364 EQEEDGGYA
+1364 
-1373 GEAHLQDSEIEDLLS
+1373 
-1388 AEKKRD
+1388 
-1394 RDEGIKNDDVPQ
+1394 
-1406 EQMEIQKPTEEATPI
+1406 
-1421 SSKPKE
+1421 
-1427 HQGDEKKEKGKGD
+1427 
-1440 DSAITNIGKTV
+1440 
-1451 EKLDDEKGTD
+1451 
-1461 ADDGISSK
+1461 
-1469 EGISEKAKEVKD
+1469 
-1481 KSADG
+1481 
-1486 KEDKDTKG
+1486 
-1494 SPIAE
+1494 
-1499 TDVVGDEDMST
+1499 
-1510 IQNTSQAEPYNEMK
+1510 
-1524 RYKED
+1524 
-1529 QSGDEGGDRNAEQE
+1529 
-1543 IPVEIDGEPGIP
+1543 
-1555 DADEKITSLKLKTD
+1555 
-1569 KESPEA
+1569 
-1575 SISQED
+1575 
-1581 EKSDGDLIEGQST
+1581 
-1594 EEKEKKPKK
+1594 
-1603 KQKGI
+1603 
-1608 ANVIKGDSSEET
+1608 
-1620 DHLDGILTGGIN
+1620 
-1632 GHPREK
+1632 
-1638 DEESSPEG
+1638 
-1646 HTSEGEKN
+1646 
-1654 VEVNEKPKEK
+1654 
-1664 KKRKK
+1664 
-1669 GRGRKAGKHSK
+1669 
-1680 EDEKED
+1680 
-1686 KVEET
+1686 
-1691 DEEDHVNVKGRESPI
+1691 
-1706 SNQDLIEELTENN
+1706 
-1719 KILQDKFSLLCELVG
+1719 
-1734 KGFVDEIPELT
+1734 
-1745 DENYRIC
+1745 
-1752 PDKPLDSV
+1752 
-1760 HELYTEK
+1760 
-1767 EQLANEIQKI
+1767 
-1777 DLQIKELAESG
+1777 
-1788 SDTIKELNEDL
+1788 
-1799 DKKELEL
+1799 
-1806 MHSLEETEKH
+1806 
-1816 LKRDE
+1816 
-1821 DKKLVEHLLKEK
+1821 
-1833 EDVCTKLDEI
+1833 
-1843 NNILNEKKGEME
+1843 
-1855 DLRSHD
+1855 
-1861 GHTVPGLMYRKDVL
+1861 
-1875 RDDLTEKT
+1875 
-1883 RELNSSR
+1883 
-1890 KLLET
+1890 
-1895 ASQESEKEKQHLE
+1895 
-1908 NSINSLNVQFA
+1908 
-1919 ALQEFT
+1919 
-1925 NSSHGNSHLRA
+1925 
-1936 RPMNKWVPP
+1936 
-1945 EIEHLLNSK
+1945 
-1954 ADAEHEIGELD
+1954 
-1965 KKIEK
+1965 
-1970 AENENNK
+1970 
-1977 YHRVLEEQTDRL
+1977 
-1989 KPFYRKK
+1989 
-1996 ARLEKALKFVNQPSD
+1996 
-2011 GTEDLPT
+2011 
-2018 RTVVEITD
+2018 
-2026 GADDAGEKTQDEL
+2026 
-2039 LMDGNKVNVPDQYI
+2039 
-2053 SKNQRKMELEY
+2053 
-2064 QIEELN
+2064 
-2070 AAIRTIGIPFGLDC
+2070 
-2084 ELAEEIPTVEKLQMI
+2084 
-2099 HEAKTKKE
+2099 
-2107 EDLQVLEAEIID
+2107 
-2119 EQNNLRKGSSV
+2119 
-2130 DPEQLIEKFKQNE
+2130 
-2143 KLKKNI
+2143 
-2149 AKYLDSSKLAEGE
+2149 
-2162 HNDVKQLQSIVSSK
+2162 
-2176 DSLEEQAHLLDR
+2176 
-2188 QIWQEQSN
+2188 
-2196 FLEAFQFKRTGKV
+2196 
-2209 NADCGSKIKELLD
+2209 
-2222 TKDKLVEDLDNTN
+2222 
-2235 EKILKNVSTGG
+2235 
-2246 LMGTHAQGLEECV
+2246 
-2259 ERKVKLEEE
+2259 
-2268 IARLQDHIADEP
+2268 
-2280 GRAAESLVNIIE
+2280 
-2292 KKSDVSKD
+2292 
-2300 LKGAKRKDA
+2300 
-2309 DELSRVQ
+2309 
-2316 IESIDDYCRY
+2316 
-2326 DPKEVNDTFT
+2326 
-2336 HAISTLGKESAPIIG
+2336 
-2351 WEELR
+2351 
-2356 QKQHEM
+2356 
-2362 EVVLKEKAECLIRAN
+2362 
-2377 REGKDPS
+2377 
-2384 SDEEVVESVIRDKIS
+2384 VESVIRGKIS

-2407 LEENNSKEAVFPPQE
+2407 LEENNSKEAVSPPQE
-2422 MKENESNQRLQMA
+2422 MKKNESNQRLQTA
-2435 DVNDEREEM
+2435 DVNDKREEM

-2457 LLQSAGLIDNDVQK
+2457 LLQNAGLIDNDVQK

-2482 EGELEKYQLLQD
+2482 EGELERSQLLQD
-2494 LFLKKKYLQQKL
+2494 LFLKKKYLQEKL

-2535 RENDVEKIKTKKNV
+2535 RENDVEKIQTKKNV
-2549 TKEKVKHLE
+2549 IKEKVKHLE

-2596 EKCAVEERQALQNEL
+2596 EKCAVEERQALQNEF

-2632 ESRKNGLSERNGN
+2632 ESRKNELSERNGN

-2700 EEIRNKKLKMDVEFE
+2700 DEIRNKKLKMDVEFE
-2715 TDEISEAMKE
+2715 TEEISEAMKE

-2747 GILGKLAERRKNGE
+2747 GILGKLVERRKNGE

-2876 LESLKNKIGEEL
+2876 LESLKNKIGDEL

-2893 QYLPDKHS
+2893 QYLPDKNS

-2908 VVQQDEKTLEDI
+2908 VVQQGEKTLEDI
-2920 LQEQNEKML
+2920 LQEQNEKMH

-2984 ELNSLSCTNDLL
+2984 ELNSLSCKNDLL

-3062 EEINGIN
+3062 DEIDGIN

-3127 SGPFSSYVENKTPP
+3127 SGPLPSSVENKTPP
-3141 KLYYMCLPHF
+3141 KLYYICLPHF

-3187 VIAQYENDLQQI
+3187 VIAQYENDLQRI
-3199 SKDLNPE
+3199 PKDLNPE
-3206 SYVRDSETSTDVED
+3206 SYVRDSDTSTDVED

-3235 LSTVDTSDGTIPND
+3235 LSTVDTSDGTIAND

-3282 VDALITETDHP
+3282 VDALIIETDHP

-3304 DALKIPENIECGGTT
+3304 DAPKIPENIERGETT
-3319 RKELVGEPPDKDA
+3319 CKELVGEPPDKDA

-3338 HSSDHVRPRK
+3338 HSSGHVRPRK

-3361 TERKEEKAS
+3361 TERKEEKAC
-3370 VTKMKA
+3370 VKKIKA

-3409 TRTLVTMQDPTA
+3409 TRTLVSMQDPTA
-3421 LEREDAHNKEK
+3421 LEREGAHNKEK

-3457 AKAISE
+3457 AKEISE
-3463 KIMETL
+3463 NIMETL
-3469 PECGTGTGERTTQTS
+3469 PECGTGTRERTTQTS

-3496 TLETIIEDY
+3496 TLETIIKDY

-3519 VTTLKERLGSELYK
+3519 VTTLKERLGSDLYK
-3533 SIINTKNRGDDVAV
+3533 SIINTKNRDDDVAV
-3547 SDRAVTFPNANETYY
+3547 SDTAVTFPNENETYY
-3562 VNPEALKSE
+3562 VNPEALESE

-3579 SSFDLKAKSLLEQ
+3579 PSFNLKAKSLLEQ

-3611 SKLVPNEDGKS
+3611 SKLVPSEDEKS

-3642 NKTLSDRISKLSERI
+3642 NKTFSDRISKLSERI
-3657 GPDLVGKL
+3657 GPDLMGKL
-3665 ECMEDEDYDVRA
+3665 ECMEDEDYDVRE

-3723 DIVKEYEDKIDDLKN
+3723 DIVKGYEDKIDDLKN

-3780 EVSEKEGNNNL
+3780 ELSEKEGNNNL

-3818 KALGILPCSRC
+3818 KALGILPCSRG

-3835 INQIRSLEELERE
+3835 INQIRSLEELKRE

-3870 GVPEKGELKVSSKE
+3870 GVPEKGELEVSSKE

-3899 NEAPFSKDERNQLT
+3899 NEAPFSKDERNQLK

-3920 EDTTIEKILKS
+3920 EDTTIEKILKN
-3931 YENEIE
+3931 YENEIA

-3948 EASSVSDLVKDYE
+3948 EASSVSQLVKDYE

-3979 ELTNTIGPGLMDEL
+3979 ELTNSIGPGLMDEL
-3993 QRLNTSDNGREE
+3993 QHLNTSDNGRGE
-4005 TQLGGEKCTDLA
+4005 TQLGGEKRSDLA

-4031 VLKIYENELAALREL
+4031 VLKIYENELAALREM

-4133 VMIEKKLP
+4133 VMLEKKLP

-4168 QSIAEELLELAKKEE
+4168 LSIAEELLELAKKEE

-4192 KGSNTEEDSELN
+4192 HGSNTEEDSELN

-4210 IRDNATSAMKTEEEG
+4210 IRDNAMSAMKTEEEG
-4225 YELVKQPSKQ
+4225 YELMKQPSKQ
-4235 DAACAVKGDVP
+4235 DAACAVKCDVP

-4303 ISDLETKN
+4303 ISDLEMKN
-4311 SVSKEKLNRLEKRV
+4311 SVSKEKLNRLQSRV
-4325 GQDLFYGLENMKSGE
+4325 GQDLFYDLENMKSRE
-4340 KSQGD
+4340 EPQGD
-4345 EKYDAGKKSDLEALN
+4345 ESYEAGKKSDLEALN
-4360 MVISED
+4360 MIISED
-4366 RNLENVLKSYEKELS
+4366 TNLENVLKNYERELS

-4392 EGRSMSGIVKEY
+4392 EGRSMSDIIKEY

-4425 EDKIGANL
+4425 EDKIGATL

-4439 TSPSDAD
+4439 TCPSNAD
-4446 SGENEG
+4446 VGENEG
-4452 GPDILGELQAPTIM
+4452 GPEILGELKVPTIM
-4466 KDNDL
+4466 KYNDL
-4471 TLENVIASYEKDIE
+4471 TLENVITSYEKDIE

-4494 KDNLGPGLAQML
+4494 KDNLGPGLVQML

-4514 RLAVTGYFAPTDTC
+4514 RLALTGYFAPTDTS
-4528 KVDDKVITEEGES
+4528 KVDDKVITKEGES
-4541 EKHDFEA
+4541 QRHDFEA
-4548 EDKQDASD
+4548 QDKKDASD
-4556 IRGRPLDRNNNNGIK
+4556 IRGQPLDRNDNNEIK
-4571 LGTDLPPRVFKA
+4571 FGTDLPLRVLKA

-4612 PDNKEEFISKPM
+4612 PDNKEEFISKQM

-4631 EGLENENNNLVK
+4631 EGLENKNNNLVR

-4654 SLLNAVEKIGLE
+4654 SLLNAVEKIGLK

-4723 ITDVVKDYE
+4723 ITDMVKGYE
-4732 DKINKLKRENK
+4732 DKIDKLKRENK

-4748 LGSLEEKIGRDLVN
+4748 LESLEEKIGRDLVN
-4762 DIKMLEGTVI
+4762 DIKTLEGPVI

-4784 SQKNLKVTKIMEVK
+4784 SQKNLTVTKIMEVK
-4798 RSALEDVLQT
+4798 RSTLEDVLQT

-4821 NFIDG
+4821 NFIDD

-4868 EATEGEKKVS
+4868 EATGGEKKVS

-4893 LETGV
+4893 LEIGV
-4898 KQQSPAQNKKEEFK
+4898 KQQSPAQNMVAKEEFK
-4912 VVSLVR
+4912 VESLVR

-4970 NKSLLEKQEFLEK
+4970 NKSLIEKLEFLEK

-4992 VENKRNVPLRDN
+4992 LENKRKVPLRDN
-5004 RSDINALALMQEE
+5004 RSEINALALMQEE

-5038 NVSQKKEGDVSISD
+5038 NVNQQKEGDVSISD
-5052 LISGYEG
+5052 LISDYEG

-5101 EAEDKEERMA
+5101 DAEEKEERMA
-5111 SYGSLEADNKAADG
+5111 SYGSLGAANKAADG

-5131 QEVVGEKKLLLTT
+5131 HEVVGEKKRLLTT

-5151 KVPDSD
+5151 RVPVSD

-5196 SSTIADLVTNYEKKI
+5196 SYTIADLVTNYEKKI
-5211 EDLKASNSVLEKN
+5211 EDLKATNSVLEEN
-5224 MGILAEKIGKD
+5224 MGILKEKIGKD
-5235 LVKALEGELGSDEE
+5235 LVKALEGELGNDEE

-5285 ENYEDD
+5285 KNYEDD
-5291 LERLKREKSAM
+5291 LERLQREKSAM

-5345 RIGDNLATDIL
+5345 RIGDNLATDII
-5356 TLPQGKGPMGS
+5356 TLPQGKEPMGS
-5367 CSLEALRV
+5367 CSLEALRA

-5412 VGGKTVTS
+5412 VDGKTVTS
-5420 FVSEYEDKIQKLIKE
+5420 LVLEYEDKIQKLIKE
-5435 KNDSE
+5435 KNDFE

-5476 KDESKSLANVIE
+5476 KDESKSLADVIE

-5495 KLGAIRDLATED
+5495 KLGAIRDLATKD
-5507 PETKSFIEKI
+5507 PETKSFIEKM

-5532 EQTLLEKKVGIEFSK
+5532 EQALLEKKVGIEFSK

-5571 MEREKESTV
+5571 MEREKESTLE
-5580 ADVLK
+5580 DVLK

-5613 ASQESEIH
+5613 AAQESEIH

-5635 VITDKVG
+5635 VITDNVG

-5667 VVEKMN
+5667 VVERMN

-5683 EEYDQEIKLMMSKNE
+5683 EEYDQEIKLVMGKNE
-5698 ELSRKEG
+5698 ELIRKEG

-5715 IVELLSPDVSYNS
+5715 IVELLSSDVPYNS
-5728 TDVETKPLFVASE
+5728 TDVEMKPLFAASE

-5762 KLKRENG
+5762 RLKRENG

-5830 VCESKPEATNQLTAL
+5830 VCESTPEATSQLTAL
-5845 TLLKESNFSL
+5845 TLLKERNFSL
-5855 TDVLRMYETKL
+5855 TNVLRMYETKL

-5876 LVSGNV
+5876 LVSRNV
-5882 MTDDIKFA
+5882 MTEDIKFA

-5899 QAIISEEGNSEI
+5899 QTIISEEGNSEI
-5911 FRYLQG
+5911 PRYLQG
-5917 NEFGGAIPRDGNALN
+5917 NEFDGAILRDGNALN
-5932 IALSQE
+5932 TALLQE
-5938 HDQMKMLEKIN
+5938 HDPMKMLEKVN
-5949 AVLSEKFEQLS
+5949 AALSEKFEQLS

-5980 EGEAAITTAED
+5980 EGEAGITTAED

-6015 LKGPSQSDVGTLGNG
+6015 LKGPSQSDVGTLSNG

-6039 ARSVRANEIV
+6039 ARLVRANEIV

-6063 YKALNEEDASEVPEL
+6063 YKALNEENAPEVPEL

-6083 AYLVEVVE
+6083 PYLVEDVE

-6097 LPIPDKDVIHEEVT
+6097 LHVPDKEVILEEVT

-6121 LSSENLE
+6121 LSWENLE
-6128 ELFDRE
+6128 ELFDSDI
-6134 FPVENKGGTKLTEN
+6134 PVENKGGTKLTET

-6167 RELETQKLLKE
+6167 QELETQKLLKE

-6204 NLEETRREIQEEVDL
+6204 NLEETRRKIQEEVDL

-6260 LRKKQSDAQNV
+6260 LRKKQSDVQNV

-6304 KETDSRAFTESN
+6304 KETGSRAFTESN

-6321 SLQRLIPESPVSIEH
+6321 SLERLISESPVSIEH
-6336 PVELLVDTERHPLED
+6336 PVELLVETKRHPLEEE
-6351 KVIKVELPEYMDTL
+6351 VIKVELPEYMDTL

-6380 DDSGNVCEISDSKT
+6380 DESGNVCKISDSKT

-6429 KYEKDIQDLLQDIVD
+6429 KYEKDIQDLLHDIVD

-6554 ESIKEMEVCHEEEKS
+6554 ESIKEIEVCHEDEKS

-6648 GAALLEEVEEKDTN
+6648 GAALLEQVEEKDTN
-6662 AAHERMKTGNL
+6662 AAHERMKNENL
-6673 KEQLDETENALQQT
+6673 KEQLDEPENALQQT

-6699 TERVKSDDELRQE
+6699 TERAKSDDELRQE

-6717 NKLELSKDSAEQQ
+6717 NKLELSKASAEQQ

-6740 EKERIKDELE
+6740 EKERIKDDLE
-6750 LELAREKRRLKL
+6750 LELAREKRKLKL

-6796 QELFRVE
+6796 QELFRIE

-6829 NEQINREFEKEKMEI
+6829 NEQMNRDFEKEKMEI

-6922 RALESAVQNLLKEVV
+6922 KALESAVQNLLKEVV

-6965 VKLKE
+6965 VKLKK

-6976 EDLLRKVQG
+6976 EDLLRKLQG

-7006 REMQKSAQRAQELEA
+7006 REMQKSAQRAQELEG

-7035 DGDYSQGIVVKES
+7035 DGDNSQGIVVKES

-7063 EEYEKKLKAEKRRFE
+7063 EEYEKKLKAEKGRFE

-7099 DKLYNHDPS
+7099 DKLYNQDPS

-7129 MEEEVSQKIVR
+7129 MEEEVSQKIAR
-7140 EKKPLEETIRELQ
+7140 EKKPLEETIRELR
-7153 DENEELKRQR
+7153 DENEELKRQK

-7211 TKRTLEEKV
+7211 AKRTLEEKV

>member
-43 KEEVDNLVARH
+43 KEEVDDLVTRH
-54 EQETELMRKEFQLEK
+54 EHEKELMRKEFQLEK

-89 ERENYEGKTAR
+89 ERENYERKTAG

-152 VRHSPESDVYITKIE
+152 VRHSPDSDVYITKIE

-172 KRLAEKFNVEK
+172 KRLDEKFNVEK
-183 LELVREFHRDKAKLV
+183 LELIREFDRDKAKLV

-220 EDQEKELE
+220 DDQEKELE

-237 LSEKFELEKK
+237 LSEKFQLEKK
-247 RMLHQ
+247 RMLQQ

-343 MEQQHRQ
+343 MEQQHKQ
-350 KIEVIKRKQRPFR
+350 KIEVIKRKQRPIR

-441 LKSIVA
+441 LKSMVA
-447 KQREELETSKQKLT
+447 KQREELETSKEKLT

-500 TYERNMKEVEAFHKR
+500 TYERNMKEVETFHKK

-563 SFVAEP
+563 SFVTKP

-582 GIRVDVKSTPTET
+582 GMRVDVKSTPTET

-656 GSKENGEHDI
+656 GSKENGKHDI
-666 TILFPEEPTFSL
+666 TILLPEEPTFSL

-722 LEKLKLKKEQQH
+722 LEKLKLKEEQQH
-734 EFGNVLKELADE
+734 EFGNVLKELANE
-746 KAAKVQEPVKD
+746 KTAKVQESVKD
-757 LRHLQDTNERGDRSP
+757 LMHLQDTNKRGNRSP
-772 MCAEIKATKD
+772 MCADIKATKD
-782 RGTSTDGLHQ
+782 RGTSTDDLHQ

-801 SLYMVDELRRENE
+801 SLGMVDELRRENE

-840 QHHDFVMSA
+840 QHLDFVMSA
-849 EGEIIEKLLKQ
+849 EGEIIEELLKQ

-885 ELGDILSRRTEKLK
+885 ELGDILSRRTEKMK
-899 REFNGEKMNLIFKY
+899 REFNGEKMNLIFNY

-937 RNDVTAKLLAAHKK
+937 RNDVTAKLIAAHKK
-951 ASPEKSRRE
+951 VSPEKSKRE

-1009 IMDVM
+1009 VMDVM

-1028 DSLSFLSQDTVRSN
+1028 DSLSFLSQDATRSN
-1042 EVSPAGKVNENGFK
+1042 VVSSAGKLNENGFK
-1056 TRTQASLSR
+1056 TRTQALLSQ

-1070 RDELGK
+1070 RDELRK

-1089 EEFTYESETTSG
+1089 DDFTYESETTSG

-1177 KEALRSKRKDL
+1177 KEALRTKRKDL
-1188 EKEMRNGIELVVSR
+1188 EKEMLNGIELVVSR
-1202 THFGEVSTQASKRDR
+1202 THFGDVSTQASKRDT
-1217 GTQTVKGYMFEKSSE
+1217 GTQTVKEYMLEKSSE

-1238 GLYKVKTTEVTMEP
+1238 GLSKIKTTEVTMEP

-1266 MEGKQEDKPDNK
+1266 MEGKQEDKTDNK
-1278 EQEKEKGK
+1278 EQEKERGI
-1286 PELLSSHTKD
+1286 PELLSSPTKD
-1296 CSRQEES
+1296 FSRREES
-1303 QVENGERDSPATGKR
+1303 QVENGEIDSPASGKR
-1318 DLEGKGSPTPEEDKC
+1318 DLEGKGSPRPENDKY
-1333 SSDDLNT
+1333 SSDDLIT
-1340 SDGTNLS
+1340 SDGTSLS

-1357 DLDTITE
+1357 DLDTIKE
-1364 EQEEDGGYA
+1364 EQEEDGDYV
-1373 GEAHLQDSEIEDLLS
+1373 GEAHLQDSEMEDLLS

-1406 EQMEIQKPTEEATPI
+1406 EQMEIQKPTEQATAI
-1421 SSKPKE
+1421 SSKPKG

-1440 DSAITNIGKTV
+1440 DSAITNVVKTV
-1451 EKLDDEKGTD
+1451 EKPDDKKEKD

-1469 EGISEKAKEVKD
+1469 EGISEEAKEVKD

-1486 KEDKDTKG
+1486 KEDKDNKG

-1499 TDVVGDEDMST
+1499 TDVVGEKDMGT
-1510 IQNTSQAEPYNEMK
+1510 IQNTSQAEPYNELK
-1524 RYKED
+1524 RYEED
-1529 QSGDEGGDRNAEQE
+1529 QFGDEGGEKKAEQE
-1543 IPVEIDGEPGIP
+1543 IPFEIDGEPGIP

-1569 KESPEA
+1569 EQSPQA

-1581 EKSDGDLIEGQST
+1581 GKSDGDLIEGQSK

-1608 ANVIKGDSSEET
+1608 DDVIKEDSSEET
-1620 DHLDGILTGGIN
+1620 DLLDGILTGGIN

-1638 DEESSPEG
+1638 DEENSPEG

-1669 GRGRKAGKHSK
+1669 GRGGKAGKHSK

-1686 KVEET
+1686 NVEET
-1691 DEEDHVNVKGRESPI
+1691 DEEDHINVKGREFPI

-1719 KILQDKFSLLCELVG
+1719 KILQDKFSLLRELVG

-1745 DENYRIC
+1745 GENYRSS
-1752 PDKPLDSV
+1752 PDTPLDSV

-1855 DLRSHD
+1855 DLRSDD

-1883 RELNSSR
+1883 RELNSSK

-1895 ASQESEKEKQHLE
+1895 ASQESEKEKEHLE

-1919 ALQEFT
+1919 ALQEST

-1936 RPMNKWVPP
+1936 RPMNKWLSP

-1965 KKIEK
+1965 KKIKK

-1977 YHRVLEEQTDRL
+1977 YHGVLEEQTDRL
-1989 KPFYRKK
+1989 KPFYRKRG
-1996 ARLEKALKFVNQPSD
+1996 RLEKALKLVNQPSD

-2018 RTVVEITD
+2018 RTVEEITD

-2039 LMDGNKVNVPDQYI
+2039 LMDGNKVNVPDQYM
-2053 SKNQRKMELEY
+2053 SKNQRMMELEY

-2070 AAIRTIGIPFGLDC
+2070 AAIRTIEIPFGLDC
-2084 ELAEEIPTVEKLQMI
+2084 ELTEEISTVEKLQMI
-2099 HEAKTKKE
+2099 HEARTKKE
-2107 EDLQVLEAEIID
+2107 EVLKVFEAEIVD
-2119 EQNNLRKGSSV
+2119 EQNNLRKGSSI
-2130 DPEQLIEKFKQNE
+2130 DPEQLIEEFKQNE
-2143 KLKKNI
+2143 KLKKDL

-2162 HNDVKQLQSIVSSK
+2162 HNDVKQLQSILSTK

-2188 QIWQEQSN
+2188 QIWEEQSN
-2196 FLEAFQFKRTGKV
+2196 FLAAFQFKRTGKV

-2222 TKDKLVEDLDNTN
+2222 TKDKVVEDLDNTN
-2235 EKILKNVSTGG
+2235 EKILKNISTGG
-2246 LMGTHAQGLEECV
+2246 LMGPHAQALEECV

-2300 LKGAKRKDA
+2300 LKGAKRKAA
-2309 DELSRVQ
+2309 DESSRVK
-2316 IESIDDYCRY
+2316 IKSSDDYCNY
-2326 DPKEVNDTFT
+2326 DPKEVDDTIAQ
-2336 HAISTLGKESAPIIG
+2336 AISTLGKESAPIIG

-2377 REGKDPS
+2377 RERKDPS
-2384 SDEEVVESVIRDKIS
+2384 SDEEVVESVIREKIS

-2407 LEENNSKEAVFPPQE
+2407 LEENNSKEAVCSQQE
-2422 MKENESNQRLQMA
+2422 IKENESNQRLQIA
-2435 DVNDEREEM
+2435 DVNDKREEM
-2444 EDNLSMNEYQLNT
+2444 EDNLSMNECQLNT
-2457 LLQSAGLIDNDVQK
+2457 LLQKAGLIDNDVQK

-2482 EGELEKYQLLQD
+2482 EGEVERSQLLQD
-2494 LFLKKKYLQQKL
+2494 LFHKKKYLEEKL
-2506 CNEQQQS
+2506 CDEQQQS
-2513 DECQRNEELRSELE
+2513 NECQRNKELRSELE

-2570 LTESIIKLA
+2570 LTESIIELA

-2591 KLNEH
+2591 NLNEH
-2596 EKCAVEERQALQNEL
+2596 EKCAVEERQAFQNEL

-2619 RWSKEEKEVDREL
+2619 RWSKEEKEVEREL
-2632 ESRKNGLSERNGN
+2632 ESRKNELSERNGDV
-2645 LLDLEKL
+2645 LDLEKL

-2675 DTVEQANVTNAQELS
+2675 DTVEQANITNAQELS
-2690 ERKKELERKL
+2690 EKKKELERKL
-2700 EEIRNKKLKMDVEFE
+2700 DEIRNKKLKMDVEFE
-2715 TDEISEAMKE
+2715 TEEISEAMKE
-2725 LFQTMENLEVR
+2725 LFQTKENLEVR

-2761 NKVSRFFIYGILE
+2761 NKVSRFFIHGILE
-2774 AMGRDE
+2774 AMGRNE

-2790 EELKNAAQKE
+2790 EESKNAAQKE

-2826 SIKAQ
+2826 SIKVQ
-2831 TDKESDSLSAID
+2831 TEKERDSLSAID

-2893 QYLPDKHS
+2893 QYLPDKDS
-2901 PFSDVVS
+2901 QFSDVVS
-2908 VVQQDEKTLEDI
+2908 VVQKDEKTLEDI
-2920 LQEQNEKML
+2920 LQEQNEKMH

-2936 KDLLSSILWMKDN
+2936 KDLLSSILWTKDKPSRMDN
-2949 PRRVDDVDTPRML
+2949 VDTPRTL
-2962 MTPSIMEEFDEDLE
+2962 MTPAIMGEFDEDLE

-2984 ELNSLSCTNDLL
+2984 ELNSLSYENDLL

-3006 DILSLSKNTEKPVLA
+3006 DILSLSKITEKPILTH
-3021 YGTAADPYSD
+3021 GTAADPYTD
-3031 GTVNEHELCTLNK
+3031 GTVNGHELYTLDR

-3062 EEINGIN
+3062 EEINGVN
-3069 VKTTDPETGGREED
+3069 DKTTDPETGGLEED
-3083 GIEHQDELR
+3083 GNEHQDQLR
-3092 RGSTLKDSKDV
+3092 SGSTLKDSEDV
-3103 KLMPRHQQ
+3103 KPMPRHQL

-3121 SDLRRG
+3121 S
-3127 SGPFSSYVENKTPP
+3127 SGPLPSYVENEIPP
-3141 KLYYMCLPHF
+3141 KLYYICLPYF

-3158 VSASADEENVQGYL
+3158 VSASADEANVQGYL
-3172 RAPKIMEASGKTLGD
+3172 RAPKIMEASGKTLGE
-3187 VIAQYENDLQQI
+3187 VIAQYENDLQRI

-3206 SYVRDSETSTDVED
+3206 SYVRDSDTSTDVED

-3235 LSTVDTSDGTIPND
+3235 LSTVDTSEGTIPDD

-3260 VETQDKNLGMLQL
+3260 VETQDKNLGMLQI

-3282 VDALITETDHP
+3282 VDALIIETDRP
-3293 IEDDVQTNGKV
+3293 IDDDVQTNGKV
-3304 DALKIPENIECGGTT
+3304 DALKVPENKERGEITC
-3319 RKELVGEPPDKDA
+3319 KELVGESPDKDA

-3338 HSSDHVRPRK
+3338 HSSGHVRPRK

-3370 VTKMKA
+3370 VKKIKA
-3376 PNIVLENKTTLGDV
+3376 PNIALENKTTLGDV

-3409 TRTLVTMQDPTA
+3409 TRTLVTMQDPTH

-3457 AKAISE
+3457 AKEISE
-3463 KIMETL
+3463 KIMDSL
-3469 PECGTGTGERTTQTS
+3469 PEFGTGTGERTTQTS
-3484 LRAPDIMETSGK
+3484 LRAPDIMEISGK

-3519 VTTLKERLGSELYK
+3519 VTTLRERLGSDLYK
-3533 SIINTKNRGDDVAV
+3533 SIINTKNRDDDVAV
-3547 SDRAVTFPNANETYY
+3547 SDTEVTFPNENETDY

-3579 SSFDLKAKSLLEQ
+3579 SSFDLEARSLLEQ

-3627 LVSSYQDKIDDLESE
+3627 LVSSYQDKIDDLDSE
-3642 NKTLSDRISKLSERI
+3642 NKTFSDRISKLSERI

-3665 ECMEDEDYDVRA
+3665 ECMEDEDDDVRKH
-3677 NDGLNAPIVMRKE
+3677 DGLNAPIVMRKE

-3747 DRLVGKIG
+3747 DRLVGRIG

-3766 LTEAETERGGLAHS
+3766 LTEAETERERLAHS
-3780 EVSEKEGNNNL
+3780 ELLEKEGNNNL
-3791 RESGRLNAPF
+3791 RESCRLNAPF

-3818 KALGILPCSRC
+3818 KALGIVPYSQG
-3829 EDNRFG
+3829 EVNRFG
-3835 INQIRSLEELERE
+3835 INQIPSLEELERE

-3884 DDNGENQLP
+3884 DDNGENKLS
-3893 HQEQKE
+3893 HQEQQE
-3899 NEAPFSKDERNQLT
+3899 NEAPFSKDERNQLK
-3913 ALKVMKE
+3913 ALNVMKE
-3920 EDTTIEKILKS
+3920 EDTTIEKILTN
-3931 YENEIE
+3931 YENEIA
-3937 ALHKLFPSETN
+3937 ALHKLFPSETS
-3948 EASSVSDLVKDYE
+3948 EALLVSDLVKDYE
-3961 DRIEELENE
+3961 DRIEKLENE

-3979 ELTNTIGPGLMDEL
+3979 ELTKTIGPGLMDEL
-3993 QRLNTSDNGREE
+3993 QHLNTTDSGREQ
-4005 TQLGGEKCTDLA
+4005 TQLGGEKRFDLA

-4074 ITIIENKFLELES
+4074 ITIIENKFLELQS

-4092 LVDELGKL
+4092 LMDELGKL

-4133 VMIEKKLP
+4133 VMNEKKLP

-4157 RENKIYQEGLG
+4157 RENKIYQECLG
-4168 QSIAEELLELAKKEE
+4168 QSIAEELLHLAKKEE

-4192 KGSNTEEDSELN
+4192 QGSNTEEDSEPN
-4204 TTLKES
+4204 ATLKES
-4210 IRDNATSAMKTEEEG
+4210 IRDNAMSAMKTEEEG
-4225 YELVKQPSKQ
+4225 YELMKQPSKQ

-4246 SGTGGLQAMNLLREE
+4246 SGTGGLEAMNLLREE

-4303 ISDLETKN
+4303 ISDLEMKN

-4325 GQDLFYGLENMKSGE
+4325 GQDLFYGLENMQSGE
-4340 KSQGD
+4340 KLQGD
-4345 EKYDAGKKSDLEALN
+4345 EKYEAGKKSDLEALN

-4366 RNLENVLKSYEKELS
+4366 RNLENVLKNYEKELS
-4381 ALRKLLPIQND
+4381 AFRKLLPIQND
-4392 EGRSMSGIVKEY
+4392 EERSMSDIIKEY

-4425 EDKIGANL
+4425 EDKVGANL

-4446 SGENEG
+4446 AGENEG
-4452 GPDILGELQAPTIM
+4452 GHDSLGELKAPTIT

-4494 KDNLGPGLAQML
+4494 KDNLGPGLVQML
-4506 LSSAGKKE
+4506 LNSAGKKE
-4514 RLAVTGYFAPTDTC
+4514 RLALTSYFAPTDTS
-4528 KVDDKVITEEGES
+4528 KVITEEGES
-4541 EKHDFEA
+4541 QKHDFEA
-4548 EDKQDASD
+4548 EDKKDASD
-4556 IRGRPLDRNNNNGIK
+4556 IGGQPLDRNNNNEIEF
-4571 LGTDLPPRVFKA
+4571 GTDLPLRVLKA

-4594 ENILRDY
+4594 ENILGEY

-4612 PDNKEEFISKPM
+4612 PDNKEEFISKQM

-4631 EGLENENNNLVK
+4631 EGLENKNNNLFR
-4643 RLENLEKTIGI
+4643 RLENLEKTIGM
-4654 SLLNAVEKIGLE
+4654 SLLNAVETIGLK

-4732 DKINKLKRENK
+4732 DKIDKLKRENK

-4798 RSALEDVLQT
+4798 RSTLEDVLQT

-4868 EATEGEKKVS
+4868 EANEGEKKVS

-4898 KQQSPAQNKKEEFK
+4898 KQQSPAQNTVAKEEFK
-4912 VVSLVR
+4912 VESLVR

-4938 KSVVLDDT
+4938 KSVVLDDK

-4970 NKSLLEKQEFLEK
+4970 NKSLIGKLEFLEK

-4992 VENKRNVPLRDN
+4992 IENKRNVPLRDN
-5004 RSDINALALMQEE
+5004 RSEINALALMQEE
-5017 ERTLETVIRCYEKE
+5017 ERTLETVIRCYERE

-5111 SYGSLEADNKAADG
+5111 SYGLLEAANKAADW

-5131 QEVVGEKKLLLTT
+5131 HEVFGEKKRLLTT

-5151 KVPDSD
+5151 KVPVSG

-5170 TIENILK
+5170 TIENVLK

-5196 SSTIADLVTNYEKKI
+5196 SYTIADLVTNYEKKI
-5211 EDLKASNSVLEKN
+5211 EDLKASNSVLEEN
-5224 MGILAEKIGKD
+5224 MGILKEKIGKD
-5235 LVKALEGELGSDEE
+5235 LVKTLEGELGNDEE

-5291 LERLKREKSAM
+5291 LERLQREKSAM

-5328 LKDTN
+5328 LKDTT

-5356 TLPQGKGPMGS
+5356 TLPQGKEPIGS

-5412 VGGKTVTS
+5412 VDGKTVTS
-5420 FVSEYEDKIQKLIKE
+5420 LVSEYEDKVQKLIKE

-5463 EDKPTSV
+5463 QDKPTSV

-5476 KDESKSLANVIE
+5476 KDESKSLADVIE

-5517 SEYEDEISLLTRKIK
+5517 SEYEVEISLLTRKIK

-5553 KCGTGESKEA
+5553 KCGAGESKEA

-5621 ELKKVKEILANELD
+5621 ELKKVKEILANDLD

-5647 ELLKKSS
+5647 EILKKSS
-5654 GQPELEKDKLYRD
+5654 GQPELEKDNLYRD
-5667 VVEKMN
+5667 VVERMN

-5683 EEYDQEIKLMMSKNE
+5683 EEYDQEIKLMMGKNE
-5698 ELSRKEG
+5698 GLIRKEG

-5715 IVELLSPDVSYNS
+5715 IVELVSSDVPYNS
-5728 TDVETKPLFVASE
+5728 TDVEMKPLFAASE
-5741 VMLTEKKTLA
+5741 VMLAEKKTLA

-5830 VCESKPEATNQLTAL
+5830 VCESTPEATSQLTAL
-5845 TLLKESNFSL
+5845 TLLKENNFSL

-5876 LVSGNV
+5876 LVSRNV
-5882 MTDDIKFA
+5882 MTEDIKFA

-5911 FRYLQG
+5911 SRYLQG
-5917 NEFGGAIPRDGNALN
+5917 NEFDGAILRDGNALN
-5932 IALSQE
+5932 TALLQE

-5949 AVLSEKFEQLS
+5949 AALSEKFEQLS

-5967 SQALMRSPEDKEQ
+5967 SQALMRSPEDQEQ
-5980 EGEAAITTAED
+5980 EGEAAITTAEY
-5991 LDAFDDINK
+5991 LDAFDEINK

-6015 LKGPSQSDVGTLGNG
+6015 LKGPSQSDVGTLGTG

-6039 ARSVRANEIV
+6039 ARLVRANEIV

-6063 YKALNEEDASEVPEL
+6063 YKALNEEDAPEVPEL
-6078 WDMDI
+6078 WHMDI
-6083 AYLVEVVE
+6083 TYLVDVVE

-6097 LPIPDKDVIHEEVT
+6097 LPVPDKEVIHEEVT

-6121 LSSENLE
+6121 LSCENLE
-6128 ELFDRE
+6128 ELFDSDI
-6134 FPVENKGGTKLTEN
+6134 PVENKGGTRLTET

-6167 RELETQKLLKE
+6167 QELETQNLLKE

-6204 NLEETRREIQEEVDL
+6204 NLEETRRKIQEEVDL

-6245 DLSEKLDSLI
+6245 DLLEKLDNLM

-6260 LRKKQSDAQNV
+6260 LRKKQNDAQNV
-6271 SENERAEEICHIGET
+6271 SENERAEEICHIGER

-6298 LDQNDE
+6298 LDQNDK
-6304 KETDSRAFTESN
+6304 KEADSRAFTESN

-6321 SLQRLIPESPVSIEH
+6321 SLEGLIPGSPVSIAL
-6336 PVELLVDTERHPLED
+6336 PVELLVETGRHPLEE
-6351 KVIKVELPEYMDTL
+6351 KVTKVELPEYMDTL

-6370 KSLLGNDFPL
+6370 KSLLRNDFQL
-6380 DDSGNVCEISDSKT
+6380 DESGNVCEISDSKT
-6394 TESKGEFRGGEKL
+6394 TESKGEFKEEEKL
-6407 ETFEKKIKEL
+6407 ETFEKRITEL
-6417 EQELRNEKRLKE
+6417 EQELRDEKRLRE

-6444 LKMKQAENDEESPA
+6444 LKMKQAENDRESPA
-6458 ETRTKIQEDVDLR
+6458 ETRTKIQEEVNLR

-6478 EDLAKERKR
+6478 DDLAKERKR

-6569 RLLMNFETE
+6569 RLLMNFERE

-6662 AAHERMKTGNL
+6662 AAHERMKNENL

-6699 TERVKSDDELRQE
+6699 TERAKRDDELRQE

-6717 NKLELSKDSAEQQ
+6717 NKLELAKASAEQQ

-6740 EKERIKDELE
+6740 DKERIKDDLE
-6750 LELAREKRRLKL
+6750 LELAREKRKLKL
-6762 DFEDREDTYGREIK
+6762 DFEDREDTLGREIK
-6776 KHSTDLQEQEE
+6776 KHSTDLREQEE

-6829 NEQINREFEKEKMEI
+6829 NEQMHREFEKEKMEI

-6902 LIEQTDKEKEAL
+6902 LIEQADKEKEAL
-6914 KKTHEEEK
+6914 KKIHEEEK
-6922 RALESAVQNLLKEVV
+6922 KALESAVQNLLKEVV

-6976 EDLLRKVQG
+6976 EDLLRKLQV

-7006 REMQKSAQRAQELEA
+7006 REMQKSAQRAQELEG
-7021 ILRGIPRENEQRVS
+7021 ILSGIPRENEQRVS
-7035 DGDYSQGIVVKES
+7035 DGDNSQGIVVKES

-7099 DKLYNHDPS
+7099 DKLYNQDPS

-7129 MEEEVSQKIVR
+7129 MEEEVSQKIAR

-7172 ERSKLEEQFEQEREK
+7172 ERSKLEEQLEQEREK

>member
-15 LQRQQFVKEKNDIV
+15 LQREQFVKEKNDIV

-43 KEEVDNLVARH
+43 KEEVDDLVARH
-54 EQETELMRKEFQLEK
+54 EQETELMRNEFQLQK
-69 QDLLQGFQKQQVEN
+69 QDLLQGFQNQQVEN

-89 ERENYEGKTAR
+89 ERENYERKTA
-100 DFQSRERNLEM
+100 DNFQSRERNLEM

-117 LKMRREYEEIIAEKN
+117 LKMRREYEEIIAKKN

-143 RVEHQENLS
+143 RVEHQDNLS
-152 VRHSPESDVYITKIE
+152 VRHSPDSDVYITKIE

-183 LELVREFHRDKAKLV
+183 LELVREFDRDKAKLV

-220 EDQEKELE
+220 DDQEKELE

-247 RMLHQ
+247 RMLQQ
-252 FEREMKELQESLE
+252 FEREMKESQESLE

-343 MEQQHRQ
+343 MEQQHKQ
-350 KIEVIKRKQRPFR
+350 KIEVIKRKQRPIR

-369 RKEIEKLKKDFENEK
+369 RKEIEKLNKDFENEK

-441 LKSIVA
+441 LKLMVA

-488 QSLQQTMEANIK
+488 QSLQQTLEANIK
-500 TYERNMKEVEAFHKR
+500 TYERNMKEIETFHKK

-544 KVKLEEAQIAS
+544 KVKLEEVLIAS

-563 SFVAEP
+563 SFVTEP

-582 GIRVDVKSTPTET
+582 GMRADVKSSPTET

-605 EMNDFLRKIRERLR
+605 EMNDLLRKIGERLR

-634 EMSYKQMKDAINQ
+634 EMSCKQMKDAINQ

-666 TILFPEEPTFSL
+666 TILLPEEPTFSL

-684 VDDLLGEENTKGN
+684 VDDLLREENTKGN

-722 LEKLKLKKEQQH
+722 LEKLKLKEEQQH

-746 KAAKVQEPVKD
+746 KTAKVQESVKD
-757 LRHLQDTNERGDRSP
+757 LRHLQDTNKRGDSSP
-772 MCAEIKATKD
+772 MCAEIKTTKD
-782 RGTSTDGLHQ
+782 RGTSTDDLHQ
-792 TRNDKTSMS
+792 TRNDKISMS
-801 SLYMVDELRRENE
+801 SLDMVEELRRENE

-840 QHHDFVMSA
+840 QHLDFVMSA
-849 EGEIIEKLLKQ
+849 EGEIIEELLKQ

-872 FYLSRLYYQEMKD
+872 FYLSRLYYLEMKD
-885 ELGDILSRRTEKLK
+885 ELGHILSRRTEKMK
-899 REFNGEKMNLIFKY
+899 REFNGEKMKLIFKY

-937 RNDVTAKLLAAHKK
+937 RNDVTAKLLAAHRN
-951 ASPEKSRRE
+951 ASPEKSKRE

-970 DKENLEIAIPLKKEI
+970 DKENLEITIPLKKEI

-1009 IMDVM
+1009 VMDVM

-1028 DSLSFLSQDTVRSN
+1028 DSLSFLSQDATRSN
-1042 EVSPAGKVNENGFK
+1042 VVSSAGKLNENGFK
-1056 TRTQASLSR
+1056 TRTQALLSQ

-1070 RDELGK
+1070 RGELRK
-1076 ALEKL
+1076 ALEEL

-1113 GALNGDID
+1113 CALNGDSD

-1138 IKKKELEFTF
+1138 IKKKELEFAF
-1148 NLERFNLGRL
+1148 NLERFNLGRI

-1166 LRKAMKKLEQA
+1166 LRKAMKKLEQV
-1177 KEALRSKRKDL
+1177 KEALRSKRRDL
-1188 EKEMRNGIELVVSR
+1188 EKEMLNGIELVVSR
-1202 THFGEVSTQASKRDR
+1202 THFGEVSTQASKRDT
-1217 GTQTVKGYMFEKSSE
+1217 GTRTVREYMLEKSSE
-1232 DLVDGQ
+1232 DFVDGQ
-1238 GLYKVKTTEVTMEP
+1238 GFSKIKTTEVTMEP

-1266 MEGKQEDKPDNK
+1266 MEVKQEDKTDNK
-1278 EQEKEKGK
+1278 EQDKEKGI
-1286 PELLSSHTKD
+1286 PELLSSLAKD
-1296 CSRQEES
+1296 CSSREES
-1303 QVENGERDSPATGKR
+1303 QVENDERDSPATGKR
-1318 DLEGKGSPTPEEDKC
+1318 DLDGKGSPTPEKDRY
-1333 SSDDLNT
+1333 SSDDLIT
-1340 SDGTNLS
+1340 SDSTSLS

-1357 DLDTITE
+1357 DLDTIKE
-1364 EQEEDGGYA
+1364 EQEEDGDYV
-1373 GEAHLQDSEIEDLLS
+1373 GEAHLQDSAIEDLLS

-1394 RDEGIKNDDVPQ
+1394 RDEGIENVDVLQ
-1406 EQMEIQKPTEEATPI
+1406 EQMEIQKPTEEATVI
-1421 SSKPKE
+1421 SSKPKGY
-1427 HQGDEKKEKGKGD
+1427 QGDEKKEKGKGD

-1451 EKLDDEKGTD
+1451 EKPDDEKARD

-1499 TDVVGDEDMST
+1499 TDIVGDEDMST

-1529 QSGDEGGDRNAEQE
+1529 QSGDEGGDKNAEQE
-1543 IPVEIDGEPGIP
+1543 IPVEIDGESGIP

-1581 EKSDGDLIEGQST
+1581 EKSDRDLIEGQSK

-1608 ANVIKGDSSEET
+1608 DNVIKEDSSEET

-1646 HTSEGEKN
+1646 HTSEGGKN
-1654 VEVNEKPKEK
+1654 VEVNEKPKQK
-1664 KKRKK
+1664 KKRTK

-1691 DEEDHVNVKGRESPI
+1691 AEEDHMNVKGRESPI

-1734 KGFVDEIPELT
+1734 KGFVHEIPELT
-1745 DENYRIC
+1745 DENYRRS
-1752 PDKPLDSV
+1752 PDTPLDSV
-1760 HELYTEK
+1760 HELYTKKEK
-1767 EQLANEIQKI
+1767 LANEIQKI

-1855 DLRSHD
+1855 DLRSDD

-1895 ASQESEKEKQHLE
+1895 ASQESEKEKEHLE

-1919 ALQEFT
+1919 ALQEST
-1925 NSSHGNSHLRA
+1925 DSSHGNSLLRA
-1936 RPMNKWVPP
+1936 RPMNKWLPP

-1954 ADAEHEIGELD
+1954 VDAEHEIGELD

-1977 YHRVLEEQTDRL
+1977 YHRVLKEQTDRL

-1996 ARLEKALKFVNQPSD
+1996 DRLEKALKLANQPSD
-2011 GTEDLPT
+2011 GTEDRPT
-2018 RTVVEITD
+2018 GTVEEITD
-2026 GADDAGEKTQDEL
+2026 GADDAGEKTQHEL

-2107 EDLQVLEAEIID
+2107 EDLQVLEAEIIN

-2149 AKYLDSSKLAEGE
+2149 AKYLDSPKLAEGE
-2162 HNDVKQLQSIVSSK
+2162 HNDVKQLQSILSTK

-2188 QIWQEQSN
+2188 QIWKEQSN

-2222 TKDKLVEDLDNTN
+2222 TKDKLVEDLDNTKEN
-2235 EKILKNVSTGG
+2235 ILKNISTGG
-2246 LMGTHAQGLEECV
+2246 LMGTHAQALEECV

-2280 GRAAESLVNIIE
+2280 GRAAKSLVNIIE

-2316 IESIDDYCRY
+2316 IKSSDDYCHY

-2336 HAISTLGKESAPIIG
+2336 QAISTLGKESAPIIG

-2407 LEENNSKEAVFPPQE
+2407 LEKNNSKEAVFSPQE
-2422 MKENESNQRLQMA
+2422 MNEIERNQRLQMA
-2435 DVNDEREEM
+2435 DVNDKREEM

-2482 EGELEKYQLLQD
+2482 EGELERSQLLQD
-2494 LFLKKKYLQQKL
+2494 LFLKKKYLQEKL
-2506 CNEQQQS
+2506 CNEQQQG
-2513 DECQRNEELRSELE
+2513 DKCQRNEELRSELE
-2527 KLNALIDR
+2527 KLNALIVR

-2619 RWSKEEKEVDREL
+2619 RWSKEEKEVDRKL
-2632 ESRKNGLSERNGN
+2632 ESRKNELSERNGN

-2675 DTVEQANVTNAQELS
+2675 DTVEQANITNAQELS

-2700 EEIRNKKLKMDVEFE
+2700 DEIRNKKLKMDVEFE
-2715 TDEISEAMKE
+2715 TEEISEAMKQ
-2725 LFQTMENLEVR
+2725 LFQTKENLEVR
-2736 EREVSDQIRES
+2736 ERDVSDQIRES
-2747 GILGKLAERRKNGE
+2747 GIFGKLAERRKNGE
-2761 NKVSRFFIYGILE
+2761 NKVSRFFIHGILE

-2826 SIKAQ
+2826 SIKVQ

-2901 PFSDVVS
+2901 PFSDIVS

-2920 LQEQNEKML
+2920 LQEQNEKMY

-2936 KDLLSSILWMKDN
+2936 KDLLSSILWTKDK
-2949 PRRVDDVDTPRML
+2949 PSRIDDVDTPRML
-2962 MTPSIMEEFDEDLE
+2962 ITPSIMEEFDEDLE
-2976 NVIAVYEK
+2976 NVIAVFEK
-2984 ELNSLSCTNDLL
+2984 ELNSLSCKNDLL
-2996 KERLGEVLLQ
+2996 KERLGEVLVQ
-3006 DILSLSKNTEKPVLA
+3006 DILSLSKNTEKP
-3021 YGTAADPYSD
+3021 YSN

-3044 DKDVSEFNA
+3044 DKDASEFNA

-3092 RGSTLKDSKDV
+3092 RGSTLKDTKDV
-3103 KLMPRHQQ
+3103 KLMPKHQQ
-3111 ERQGEVKMRG
+3111 
-3121 SDLRRG
+3121 
-3127 SGPFSSYVENKTPP
+3127 GPLPSYVENKIPP
-3141 KLYYMCLPHF
+3141 KLYYICLPYF
-3151 TYPHEQN
+3151 THPHEQS

-3187 VIAQYENDLQQI
+3187 VIAQYENDLQRI
-3199 SKDLNPE
+3199 PKDLNPE
-3206 SYVRDSETSTDVED
+3206 SYVRDSDTSTDVED

-3282 VDALITETDHP
+3282 VDALIIETDHP

-3304 DALKIPENIECGGTT
+3304 DALKIPENIERGETT
-3319 RKELVGEPPDKDA
+3319 CKELVGEPPDKDA

-3338 HSSDHVRPRK
+3338 HSSGHLRPRK

-3353 IDKPKGES
+3353 TDKPKGES

-3370 VTKMKA
+3370 VQKIKA
-3376 PNIVLENKTTLGDV
+3376 PNIVLESKTTLGDV

-3421 LEREDAHNKEK
+3421 PEREDAHNKEK

-3457 AKAISE
+3457 AKEISE

-3469 PECGTGTGERTTQTS
+3469 PECVTGTGERTTQTS

-3519 VTTLKERLGSELYK
+3519 VTTLKKRLGSDLYK
-3533 SIINTKNRGDDVAV
+3533 SIINTKNRDDDVGV
-3547 SDRAVTFPNANETYY
+3547 SDTAVTFPNENETYY

-3642 NKTLSDRISKLSERI
+3642 NKTFSDRISKLSERI

-3665 ECMEDEDYDVRA
+3665 ECMEDEDYDVRE

-3755 NDLVEDILSLK
+3755 NDLVGDILSLK
-3766 LTEAETERGGLAHS
+3766 LTRAETERGGLAHS
-3780 EVSEKEGNNNL
+3780 ELSEKEGNNNL
-3791 RESGRLNAPF
+3791 RESSRLNAPF

-3818 KALGILPCSRC
+3818 KALGILPYSRG
-3829 EDNRFG
+3829 EVSRFG
-3835 INQIRSLEELERE
+3835 INQVPSLEKLERE
-3848 NKIFRDA
+3848 NKILREV
-3855 LGGGLAANLIARADE
+3855 LGGGLAANLIAKADE
-3870 GVPEKGELKVSSKE
+3870 GVSEKGELKVSSKE
-3884 DDNGENQLP
+3884 DDNSENQLS

-3899 NEAPFSKDERNQLT
+3899 NEAPFSKDERNQLK
-3913 ALKVMKE
+3913 ALKKMKQ
-3920 EDTTIEKILKS
+3920 EDTTIEKILKN
-3931 YENEIE
+3931 YENEIA
-3937 ALHKLFPSETN
+3937 ALQKLFPSETN

-3961 DRIEELENE
+3961 DRIEKLENE

-3979 ELTNTIGPGLMDEL
+3979 ALTKTIGPGLMDEL
-3993 QRLNTSDNGREE
+3993 QHVNTNDNGREE
-4005 TQLGGEKCTDLA
+4005 TQLGGEKRSDLA
-4017 APKMIRSEDRTLEE
+4017 APKMIRGEDRTLEE

-4051 DMASS
+4051 DKASS

-4074 ITIIENKFLELES
+4074 ITIIENKFLELQS

-4106 KDNTFLKASEKG
+4106 KDKTFLKASEKG
-4118 DRIGKKEAVKLRAPD
+4118 DRIGKEEAVKLRAPD
-4133 VMIEKKLP
+4133 VMNEKKLP

-4168 QSIAEELLELAKKEE
+4168 QSIAEELLDLAKKEE

-4192 KGSNTEEDSELN
+4192 QGSNTEEDSELN
-4204 TTLKES
+4204 ATLKES
-4210 IRDNATSAMKTEEEG
+4210 IRDNAMSAMKTEEEG
-4225 YELVKQPSKQ
+4225 YELMKQPSKQ
-4235 DAACAVKGDVP
+4235 DAACAVNGDVP
-4246 SGTGGLQAMNLLREE
+4246 SGKGGLEAMNLLREE

-4285 GTGEKMSV
+4285 RTGEKMSV

-4303 ISDLETKN
+4303 ISDLEMKN

-4325 GQDLFYGLENMKSGE
+4325 GQDLFYDLENMQSGE
-4340 KSQGD
+4340 KLQGD
-4345 EKYDAGKKSDLEALN
+4345 EKYEAGKKSDLEALN

-4366 RNLENVLKSYEKELS
+4366 RNLENVLKNYEKELS
-4381 ALRKLLPIQND
+4381 AFRKLLPIQND
-4392 EGRSMSGIVKEY
+4392 EGRPMSDMIKEY

-4439 TSPSDAD
+4439 TSPSDPDA
-4446 SGENEG
+4446 GENEG
-4452 GPDILGELQAPTIM
+4452 RPEILGELKAPTIM

-4471 TLENVIASYEKDIE
+4471 TLENIIASYEKDIE

-4494 KDNLGPGLAQML
+4494 KDNLGPGLVQML

-4514 RLAVTGYFAPTDTC
+4514 RLALTGYFAPTDTSS

-4541 EKHDFEA
+4541 QKHDFEA
-4548 EDKQDASD
+4548 EDKKDVSD
-4556 IRGRPLDRNNNNGIK
+4556 IRGQPLDRNNNNEIK
-4571 LGTDLPPRVFKA
+4571 FATDLPLRVLKV

-4594 ENILRDY
+4594 ENILREY

-4612 PDNKEEFISKPM
+4612 SDNKEEFISKQM
-4624 TKYEDVI
+4624 TKNEDVI
-4631 EGLENENNNLVK
+4631 EGLENKNNNLVR

-4654 SLLNAVEKIGLE
+4654 SLLNAVEKVGLK

-4700 KAYERELDVLRDF
+4700 TAYERELDVLRDY
-4713 IPREDGNRGA
+4713 IPGEDGNRGA
-4723 ITDVVKDYE
+4723 ITDVVKEYE
-4732 DKINKLKRENK
+4732 DKIDKLKRENK
-4743 QLTVD
+4743 QLTFD
-4748 LGSLEEKIGRDLVN
+4748 LGSLGKKIGRDLVN

-4798 RSALEDVLQT
+4798 RSTLEDVLQT

-4826 PEGIVYDQSST
+4826 PEGIVYDQSSS

-4859 LINIGKGGA
+4859 LINIEKGGA
-4868 EATEGEKKVS
+4868 EATEGENKVS
-4878 ENDTNVE
+4878 ENDTDVE

-4893 LETGV
+4893 LEIGV
-4898 KQQSPAQNKKEEFK
+4898 KQQSPAQNTVAKEEFK
-4912 VVSLVR
+4912 VESLVR

-4923 IENVLKTYEEELETL
+4923 IGNVLKTYEEELETL

-4970 NKSLLEKQEFLEK
+4970 NKSLIEKLEFLEK

-4992 VENKRNVPLRDN
+4992 IENKRKFPLRDN

-5038 NVSQKKEGDVSISD
+5038 NVSQKKEGAVSISD

-5079 DKLGSNLAE
+5079 NKLGNNLAE
-5088 HIKGLDDKAESEA
+5088 LIKGLDDKPKSEA

-5111 SYGSLEADNKAADG
+5111 SYGSLEAANKAADG

-5131 QEVVGEKKLLLTT
+5131 HEMVGEKKRLLTT
-5144 GSQENDN
+5144 GSQDNDK
-5151 KVPDSD
+5151 KVPVSD
-5157 DLKAK
+5157 DLEAK
-5162 NLIRDKGM
+5162 TLIRDKGM

-5196 SSTIADLVTNYEKKI
+5196 SYTIADLVTNYEKKI
-5211 EDLKASNSVLEKN
+5211 EDLKASNSVLEEN
-5224 MGILAEKIGKD
+5224 IGILTEKIGKD
-5235 LVKALEGELGSDEE
+5235 LVKTLEGELGNDEE
-5249 RDGYRDSGQQ
+5249 RNGYRDSGQQ

-5285 ENYEDD
+5285 ENYQDD
-5291 LERLKREKSAM
+5291 LERLQREKSAM

-5316 DVISQYEDEIHC
+5316 DAISQYEDEIHC
-5328 LKDTN
+5328 LKDTT

-5356 TLPQGKGPMGS
+5356 TLPQGKEPIGS

-5412 VGGKTVTS
+5412 VEGKTVTS
-5420 FVSEYEDKIQKLIKE
+5420 LVSEYEDKIQKLINE

-5445 LTEKIGEPLVN
+5445 LTVKIGEPLVN

-5476 KDESKSLANVIE
+5476 RDESKSLADVIE
-5488 KYENELA
+5488 KYEHELA

-5517 SEYEDEISLLTRKIK
+5517 SEYEDEISLLTRKVK
-5532 EQTLLEKKVGIEFSK
+5532 EQALLEKKVGTEFSK

-5580 ADVLK
+5580 EDVLK

-5654 GQPELEKDKLYRD
+5654 GQPELEKYKLYRD
-5667 VVEKMN
+5667 VVERMN

-5683 EEYDQEIKLMMSKNE
+5683 EEYDQEIKLMMSKND

-5705 LLTAKIGERL
+5705 LLKAKIGERL
-5715 IVELLSPDVSYNS
+5715 IVELLSSDVPYNS

-5802 RELMNRLHKITHRV
+5802 RKLMNRLHKITHRV

-5830 VCESKPEATNQLTAL
+5830 ACESKPEVTSQLTAL
-5845 TLLKESNFSL
+5845 TLLKENNFSL

-5866 RGGDEVDLGP
+5866 RGSDGVDLGP
-5876 LVSGNV
+5876 LVSRNV
-5882 MTDDIKFA
+5882 MKEDIKFA

-5899 QAIISEEGNSEI
+5899 QDVISEEGNPEI
-5911 FRYLQG
+5911 SRYLQG
-5917 NEFGGAIPRDGNALN
+5917 KELDGAIPCDGNASN
-5932 IALSQE
+5932 TALLQE
-5938 HDQMKMLEKIN
+5938 QDQMKMLEKIN
-5949 AVLSEKFEQLS
+5949 TALSEKFEQLS

-5967 SQALMRSPEDKEQ
+5967 SQALMRSSEDKEQ
-5980 EGEAAITTAED
+5980 EGEAAITTTED
-5991 LDAFDDINK
+5991 LDAFDDINN
-6000 ERATIAEVLESYERR
+6000 ERATIAEVLQGYERK

-6030 HVKEEEIKP
+6030 HVKEEEIQP
-6039 ARSVRANEIV
+6039 ARLVRANEIV
-6049 EEICDINDTEIVSH
+6049 EEICDISDTDLVSH
-6063 YKALNEEDASEVPEL
+6063 YKVLNKEHAPEVPEL
-6078 WDMDI
+6078 WDMNI
-6083 AYLVEVVE
+6083 EYLVEVVE
-6091 HPGESV
+6091 QPGESV
-6097 LPIPDKDVIHEEVT
+6097 LPVPDKEVIHEEVT

-6121 LSSENLE
+6121 LENLE
-6128 ELFDRE
+6128 KLFDSDI
-6134 FPVENKGGTKLTEN
+6134 PVENKGGTKLTET

-6167 RELETQKLLKE
+6167 QELETQKLLKE
-6178 KYEKDVHDLLKDI
+6178 KNEKDVHELLKDI

-6204 NLEETRREIQEEVDL
+6204 NPEEARRKIQEEVDL

-6231 DEKQRRLSMEKIKG
+6231 DEKQKLLSMEQIKG
-6245 DLSEKLDSLI
+6245 DLLEKLYKLM

-6260 LRKKQSDAQNV
+6260 LRNKQNDAQNV
-6271 SENERAEEICHIGET
+6271 SENEHSEEICHIGET
-6286 EMASDYNISQID
+6286 EMANDYNNSQTD
-6298 LDQNDE
+6298 FDQNDE
-6304 KETDSRAFTESN
+6304 KEADSRAFTETN
-6316 DLELI
+6316 DLKLI
-6321 SLQRLIPESPVSIEH
+6321 SLERLIPESPVSIAH
-6336 PVELLVDTERHPLED
+6336 PVELLVETNRHPLEEEEM
-6351 KVIKVELPEYMDTL
+6351 KVELPEYMDTL

-6370 KSLLGNDFPL
+6370 KSLLGNDFQL
-6380 DDSGNVCEISDSKT
+6380 DESGNVCEISDSQT
-6394 TESKGEFRGGEKL
+6394 TENKGEFREGEKL

-6417 EQELRNEKRLKE
+6417 EQELRDEKRLKE

-6444 LKMKQAENDEESPA
+6444 LKMKQAENDKESPA
-6458 ETRTKIQEDVDLR
+6458 ETRTKIREEVDLR

-6525 VEEMISL
+6525 MEEMISL

-6569 RLLMNFETE
+6569 RLLMNFERK

-6634 KLCEEIKQHHAEQV
+6634 TLCEEIKQQHAEQV
-6648 GAALLEEVEEKDTN
+6648 GPVLLEEVEEKGTN
-6662 AAHERMKTGNL
+6662 AAHERMKNENV

-6687 LKRYQGEITSLE
+6687 LKRYQGEITPLE
-6699 TERVKSDDELRQE
+6699 TERAKRDDELRQE

-6717 NKLELSKDSAEQQ
+6717 NKLELAKASAEQQ
-6730 RKDFENVLAK
+6730 RKDFENVHAK
-6740 EKERIKDELE
+6740 EKERIKDDLE
-6750 LELAREKRRLKL
+6750 LELAREKRKLKL
-6762 DFEDREDTYGREIK
+6762 DFEDREDTLGREIK

-6796 QELFRVE
+6796 QELFRIE

-6815 RSKMAE
+6815 RGKMAE

-6829 NEQINREFEKEKMEI
+6829 NEQMNREFEKEKMEI

-6902 LIEQTDKEKEAL
+6902 LIEQTDEEKEAL
-6914 KKTHEEEK
+6914 KKTHEKEK
-6922 RALESAVQNLLKEVV
+6922 KALESAVQSLLKEVV

-6976 EDLLRKVQG
+6976 EDLLRKLQG

-7006 REMQKSAQRAQELEA
+7006 REMQKSAQRAQELEG
-7021 ILRGIPRENEQRVS
+7021 ILRGIPRENEQRAS
-7035 DGDYSQGIVVKES
+7035 DGDNSQGKVVKES
-7048 EEQLKEIKSAKKKLE
+7048 EEQLKEIKSAKKQLE
-7063 EEYEKKLKAEKRRFE
+7063 EEYEKKLKEEKRRFE

-7099 DKLYNHDPS
+7099 DKLYNQDPS

-7123 MEMLSK
+7123 TEMLSK
-7129 MEEEVSQKIVR
+7129 MEEEVSQKIAR

-7211 TKRTLEEKV
+7211 AKRALEEKV

-7235 IENCKAP
+7235 IENCKASKQ
-7242 MHC
+7242 C